1 MFKKFIKSSLFFHF
15 YVYIISPFVLKD
27 SFFMDSILD
36 FLVRQK
42 KFALV
47 FSFAFIAI
55 GILSVVGMQR
65 DQFPTVD
72 FEVLSVTTA
81 YPGASPEDVEKSVT
95 NIIEEELLSVSG
107 LKEIT
112 STSREG
118 ISSIIVTLEAD
129 LKDVTTVKNDVR
141 NAINRVKAFPEEVTD
156 LPRVIDFNVT
166 EFPVITINIDSTSG
180 NFNQAR
186 QITDELQ
193 VAISRIKGV
202 AQVDNP
208 SYLDSEI
215 QIKVNPDKLD
225 KYNISV
231 NEVISAISTRNARFT
246 VGGNNQESLEKNIVI
261 LSEFESID
269 DIKDVVIKS
278 SFDGPVIRL
287 GDIAEVFRG
296 QEEETSITRVN
307 GTKGFVLQVKKQ
319 PQADIIRTVKRI
331 RERVAEFQTNIPD
344 DINIFYTDDSSE
356 AVANRL
362 EIIIKNG
369 YIGLALVLVV
379 LGAFLSLRTAF
390 WVAVSIPVTLLG
402 TVFGLGL
409 TGNTINLI
417 SLSGFILVLGIV
429 VDDSII
435 IAESIHHY
443 KSKGGDL
450 YKNVVMGLKRVIMPV
465 VTTIISTMLVMS
477 SFFLMSGILGKFIYV
492 LPVVVIFALG
502 ISFLEITFAL
512 PAHLST
518 TKVEKQR
525 TWFIPVENFYNRF
538 MHYGLRW
545 RYLIVPLFIAL
556 LVYTSFFAFK
566 NIPFNLFPSRGAT
579 VMFANIEAPNGSSA
593 AYTEKIVIDVENL
606 IVSEIGEDLKS
617 YTSTIGSYFTN
628 RADIEIALTPTSD
641 RERAAEDMQEKLKVL
656 VEDVEGAEKIRIS
669 LLRPGPPQGAD
680 IEVTLVS
687 ENDAQRD
694 LAADRLEEI
703 LKSING
709 VDNINRN
716 DEIGKPRIETVLDFD
731 EMARLGVDYSAV
743 YRHLRTAFS
752 GSYVTDATIAGKDED
767 VRIYIGNGSNTE
779 NFIKN
784 TTIKNRQGNSIPMSQ
799 FSTLREIEGEPD
811 YNHLDGDR
819 SIKLTASIADGR
831 PRGRPSKVEQDQKLD
846 EGQSLNKKPE
856 EAPKVSRGPPPSKTI
871 ILAKALKE
879 LNASVDFP
887 QVSIIT
893 SGGAQESIESLQDF
907 LRAFVVAIVGIFL
920 LLAILFNSYSQPM
933 LVLAAVPFSLIG
945 VVWAFYFHGEPL
957 SFFALTGSLALM
969 GVIVNDSLVMVS
981 HLNYIKEKSAAL
993 EDKIVWIARG
1003 ARDRLRPVVLTTLT
1017 TMAGVLPLA
1026 YGIGGTDVFL
1036 QPMVLALGY
1045 GLIFGTFLTLILLPC
1060 MYLMNYDFIN
1070 MLGRI
1075 KTRFSRKKAAA

>member
-1 MFKKFIKSSLFFHF
+1 M
-15 YVYIISPFVLKD
+15 D
-27 SFFMDSILD
+27 SFLD

-47 FSFAFIAI
+47 FSLAFIAI
-55 GILSVVGMQR
+55 GVLSVVGMQR

-95 NIIEEELLSVSG
+95 NVIEEELLSVSG
-107 LKEIT
+107 IKEIT
-112 STSREG
+112 SSSREG

-129 LKDVTTVKNDVR
+129 LKDVTTTKNDVR
-141 NAINRVKAFPEEVTD
+141 NAVNRVKAFPEEVTD
-156 LPRVIDFNVT
+156 LPQVVDFNVT
-166 EFPVITINIDSTSG
+166 EFPVVTINIDSTSG
-180 NFNQAR
+180 NYNQAR
-186 QITDELQ
+186 QITDELE

-202 AQVDNP
+202 ASVDNP

-215 QIKVNPDKLD
+215 QIKVNPDKLA
-225 KYNISV
+225 KYEMSI
-231 NEVISAISTRNARFT
+231 NEVISAISSRNARFT
-246 VGGNNQESLEKNIVI
+246 VGDNNQESLEKNIVI

-269 DIKDVVIKS
+269 DIKNVVIKS

-287 GDIAEVFRG
+287 DDIAEVFRG

-319 PQADIIRTVKRI
+319 PQADIIRTVKRV
-331 RERVAEFQTNIPD
+331 RERVSELQKNFPD

-362 EIIIKNG
+362 DIIIKNG

-379 LGAFLSLRTAF
+379 LGVFLSIKTAF

-429 VDDSII
+429 VDDSIV

-443 KSKGGDL
+443 KSKEGNL

-477 SFFLMSGILGKFIYV
+477 SFFLMSGVLGKFIYV
-492 LPVVVIFALG
+492 LPVVVLFALA

-512 PAHLST
+512 PAHLAT
-518 TKVEKQR
+518 NKVEKQK
-525 TWFIPVENFYNRF
+525 TWFVPFENFYNRC
-538 MHYGLRW
+538 MVRILKW
-545 RYLIVPLFIAL
+545 RYLIVPLFIGL
-556 LVYTSFFAFK
+556 LVYSAMFAMK

-593 AYTEKIVIDVENL
+593 SYTEKIVIDVENL
-606 IVSEIGEDLKS
+606 IVNEIGEDLKS
-617 YTSTIGSYFTN
+617 YTSKIDAFFTN
-628 RADIEIALTPTSD
+628 KADIEIALTPTSD
-641 RERAAEDMQEKLKVL
+641 RERSAEDMQEKLKEL
-656 VEDVEGAEKIRIS
+656 VKNVQGAEEIRIS

-687 ENDAQRD
+687 ANDAQRV

-703 LKSING
+703 LNSIDG

-731 EMARLGVDYSAV
+731 EMARLGVDYQSV

-752 GSYVTDATIAGKDED
+752 GSYVTDATIAGKEED
-767 VRIYIGNGSNTE
+767 VRIYIGENDYTE
-779 NFIKN
+779 NFIQN
-784 TTIKNRQGNSIPMSQ
+784 TAVKNRQGNLIPMSQ

-819 SIKLTASIADGR
+819 SIKVTASIADGR
-831 PRGRPSKVEQDQKLD
+831 PRGRPTKAAESSNADDGETI
-846 EGQSLNKKPE
+846 N
-856 EAPKVSRGPPPSKTI
+856 VSSDDSDSSAAQPARRGPPPSKTI

-879 LNASVDFP
+879 LNAAVEYP
-887 QVSIIT
+887 QVSIVT
-893 SGGAQESIESLQDF
+893 AGGAQESIESLQDF
-907 LRAFVVAIVGIFL
+907 LRAFVVAIIGIFL

-945 VVWAFYFHGEPL
+945 VIWAFYFHGEPL

-981 HLNYIKEKSAAL
+981 HLNYLRDKSAKL
-993 EDKIVWIARG
+993 EDKTVWIARG
-1003 ARDRLRPVVLTTLT
+1003 SRDRLRAVVLTTLT

-1075 KTRFSRKKAAA
+1075 GAKFSRKKAPV

>member
-1 MFKKFIKSSLFFHF
+1 M
-15 YVYIISPFVLKD
+15 D
-27 SFFMDSILD
+27 SFLD

-47 FSFAFIAI
+47 FSLAFIAI
-55 GILSVVGMQR
+55 GVLSVVGMQR

-95 NIIEEELLSVSG
+95 NVIEEELLSVSG
-107 LKEIT
+107 IKEIT
-112 STSREG
+112 SSSREG

-129 LKDVTTVKNDVR
+129 LKDVTTTKNDVR
-141 NAINRVKAFPEEVTD
+141 NAVNRVKSFPEEVTD
-156 LPRVIDFNVT
+156 LPQVIDFNVT
-166 EFPVITINIDSTSG
+166 EFPVITLNIDSTSG

-202 AQVDNP
+202 ASVDNP

-215 QIKVNPDKLD
+215 QIKVDPDKLD
-225 KYNISV
+225 KYKMSI
-231 NEVISAISTRNARFT
+231 NEVISAISSRNARFT

-261 LSEFESID
+261 LSEFESLD
-269 DIKDVVIKS
+269 DIKNVVIKS

-287 GDIAEVFRG
+287 DDIAEVFRG
-296 QEEETSITRVN
+296 QEEEKSITRVN

-319 PQADIIRTVKRI
+319 PQADIIRTVKRV
-331 RERVAEFQTNIPD
+331 RARVEELQKNIPD

-362 EIIIKNG
+362 DIIIKNG

-379 LGAFLSLRTAF
+379 LGVFLSLKTAF

-429 VDDSII
+429 VDDSIV

-443 KSKGGDL
+443 KSKEGNL

-477 SFFLMSGILGKFIYV
+477 SFFLMSGVLGKFIYV
-492 LPVVVIFALG
+492 LPVVVLFALA

-512 PAHLST
+512 PAHLAT
-518 TKVEKQR
+518 NKIEKQK
-525 TWFIPVENFYNRF
+525 TWFVPFENVYNRF
-538 MHYGLRW
+538 MVHALKW
-545 RYLIVPLFIAL
+545 RYIIVPLFIAL
-556 LVYTSFFAFK
+556 LVYSAMFAMK

-593 AYTEKIVIDVENL
+593 SYTENIVIDVENI
-606 IVSEIGEDLKS
+606 IVNEIGEDLKS
-617 YTSTIGSYFTN
+617 YTSKIGEYFTN
-628 RADIEIALTPTSD
+628 KADIEIALTPTSD
-641 RERAAEDMQEKLKVL
+641 RERPAEDMAEKLKEL
-656 VEDVEGAEKIRIS
+656 VKNVEGAEEIKIS

-687 ENDAQRD
+687 DNDAQRA

-703 LKSING
+703 LKTIDG

-731 EMARLGVDYSAV
+731 EMARLGVDYQSV

-752 GSYVTDATIAGKDED
+752 GSYVTDATIAGKEED
-767 VRIYIGNGSNTE
+767 VRIYIGENDYTE

-784 TTIKNRQGNSIPMSQ
+784 TAVKNRQGNLIPMSQ

-819 SIKLTASIADGR
+819 SIKVTASIADAR
-831 PRGRPSKVEQDQKLD
+831 PRGRPNKADEPNNSDENQSFKVNPD
-846 EGQSLNKKPE
+846 ETELSEAKP
-856 EAPKVSRGPPPSKTI
+856 ARRGPPPSKTI

-879 LNASVDFP
+879 LNASVEYP

-893 SGGAQESIESLQDF
+893 AGGAQESIDSLQDF
-907 LRAFVVAIVGIFL
+907 LRAFVVAIIGIFL

-945 VVWAFYFHGEPL
+945 VIWAFYFHGEPL

-981 HLNYIKEKSAAL
+981 HLNYIRDKSAQL
-993 EDKIVWIARG
+993 EEKKVWIARG
-1003 ARDRLRPVVLTTLT
+1003 SRDRLRAVVLTTLT

-1075 KTRFSRKKAAA
+1075 RARFSRKKATA

>member
-1 MFKKFIKSSLFFHF
+1 M
-15 YVYIISPFVLKD
+15 D
-27 SFFMDSILD
+27 SFLD

-47 FSFAFIAI
+47 FSLAFIAI
-55 GILSVVGMQR
+55 GVLSIVGMQR

-95 NIIEEELLSVSG
+95 NVIEEELLSVSG
-107 LKEIT
+107 IKEIT
-112 STSREG
+112 SSSREG

-129 LKDVTTVKNDVR
+129 LKDVTTTKNDVR
-141 NAINRVKAFPEEVTD
+141 NAVNRVKSFPEEVTD
-156 LPRVIDFNVT
+156 LPQVIDFNVT

-180 NFNQAR
+180 DFNQAR

-202 AQVDNP
+202 ASVDNP

-225 KYNISV
+225 KYKMSI
-231 NEVISAISTRNARFT
+231 NEVISAISSRNARFT

-261 LSEFESID
+261 LSEFESLD
-269 DIKDVVIKS
+269 DIKNVVIKS

-287 GDIAEVFRG
+287 DDIAEVFRG
-296 QEEETSITRVN
+296 QEEEKSITRVN

-319 PQADIIRTVKRI
+319 PQADIIRTVKRV
-331 RERVAEFQTNIPD
+331 RARVEELQKNIPD

-379 LGAFLSLRTAF
+379 LGVFLSLKTAF

-429 VDDSII
+429 VDDSIV

-443 KSKGGDL
+443 KSKEGNL

-492 LPVVVIFALG
+492 LPIVVLFALA

-512 PAHLST
+512 PAHLAT
-518 TKVEKQR
+518 NKIEKQK
-525 TWFIPVENFYNRF
+525 TWFVPFENLYNRF
-538 MHYGLRW
+538 MVHALKW
-545 RYLIVPLFIAL
+545 RYIIVPLFIAL
-556 LVYTSFFAFK
+556 LVYSAMFAMK

-593 AYTEKIVIDVENL
+593 SYTENIVIDVENI
-606 IVSEIGEDLKS
+606 IVNEIGEDLKS
-617 YTSTIGSYFTN
+617 YTSKIGEYFTN

-641 RERAAEDMQEKLKVL
+641 RERPAEDMAEKLKEL
-656 VEDVEGAEKIRIS
+656 VKNVEGAEEIKIS

-687 ENDAQRD
+687 DNDAQRA

-703 LKSING
+703 LRTIDG

-731 EMARLGVDYSAV
+731 EMARLGVDYQSV

-752 GSYVTDATIAGKDED
+752 GSYVTDATIAGKEED
-767 VRIYIGNGSNTE
+767 VRIYIGENDYTE

-784 TTIKNRQGNSIPMSQ
+784 TAVKNRQGNLIPMSQ

-819 SIKLTASIADGR
+819 SIKITASIADAR
-831 PRGRPSKVEQDQKLD
+831 PRGRPTKAD
-846 EGQSLNKKPE
+846 EPNNSDENQSFNANPDETELSEAKP
-856 EAPKVSRGPPPSKTI
+856 ARRGPPPSKTI

-879 LNASVDFP
+879 LNASVEYP

-893 SGGAQESIESLQDF
+893 AGGAQESIDSLQDF
-907 LRAFVVAIVGIFL
+907 LRAFVVAIIGIFL

-945 VVWAFYFHGEPL
+945 VIWAFYFHGEPL

-981 HLNYIKEKSAAL
+981 HLNYIRDKSAQL
-993 EDKIVWIARG
+993 EEKKVWIARG
-1003 ARDRLRPVVLTTLT
+1003 SRDRLRAVVLTTLT

-1075 KTRFSRKKAAA
+1075 RARFSRKKATA

>member
-1 MFKKFIKSSLFFHF
+1 
-15 YVYIISPFVLKD
+15 
-27 SFFMDSILD
+27 MDSILD

-47 FSFAFIAI
+47 FSLAFIAI
-55 GILSVVGMQR
+55 GVLSVIGMQR
-65 DQFPTVD
+65 DQFPAVD
-72 FEVLSVTTA
+72 FEILAVTTA

-95 NIIEEELLSVSG
+95 NVIEKELLSVSG
-107 LKEIT
+107 IKEIT

-141 NAINRVKAFPEEVTD
+141 NAVNRVKSFPEEVAD
-156 LPRVIDFNVT
+156 LPQVLDFNIT
-166 EFPVITINIDSTSG
+166 EFPIITINIDGANSDYAL
-180 NFNQAR
+180 AR
-186 QITDELQ
+186 QITDDLETALLK
-193 VAISRIKGV
+193 IKGV
-202 AQVDNP
+202 ASIDKNG
-208 SYLDSEI
+208 YLESEI
-215 QIKVNPDKLD
+215 QIKVDPIKLD

-261 LSEFESID
+261 LSEFQSID
-269 DIKDVVIKS
+269 EIKDVVIKS

-287 GDIAEVFRG
+287 DDIANVFRG
-296 QEEETSITRVN
+296 EEEETSITRVN

-319 PQADIIRTVKRI
+319 DQADIIRTVKRV
-331 RERVAEFQTNIPD
+331 RERVSELQENYPDNID
-344 DINIFYTDDSSE
+344 IFYTDDSSE
-356 AVANRL
+356 AVENRL
-362 EIIIKNG
+362 NIIIKNG

-379 LGAFLSLRTAF
+379 LGAFLSLKTAF

-477 SFFLMSGILGKFIYV
+477 SFFLMSGILGKFIYI

-518 TKVEKQR
+518 NKVEKQR

-538 MHYGLRW
+538 MHYALRW

-579 VMFANIEAPNGSSA
+579 VIFANIEAPNGSSA
-593 AYTEKIVIDVENL
+593 AYTENIVIDVENI
-606 IVSEIGEDLKS
+606 IVNEIGEDLDS
-617 YTSTIGSYFTN
+617 FTSTIGSYFTN
-628 RADIEIALTPTSD
+628 VANIEIALTPTSD
-641 RERAAEDMQEKLKVL
+641 RERTAEDMEEKLKAL
-656 VEDVEGAEKIRIS
+656 VENVEGAEKINIS
-669 LLRPGPPQGAD
+669 LLRPGPPQGED
-680 IEVTLVS
+680 IEITLVA
-687 ENDAQRD
+687 ENDAQRN
-694 LAADRLEEI
+694 LAADRVEEI
-703 LKSING
+703 LKSIDG

-731 EMARLGVDYSAV
+731 EMARLGVDYQSV

-752 GSYVTDATIAGKDED
+752 GTYVTDVTIAGKEED
-767 VRIYIGNGSNTE
+767 VRIYIGSEDYTE

-784 TTIKNRQGNSIPMSQ
+784 TTVKNRQGNSIPMSQ

-811 YNHLDGDR
+811 YNHFDGDR

-831 PRGRPSKVEQDQKLD
+831 PT
-846 EGQSLNKKPE
+846 KKPSGVDQDLNF
-856 EAPKVSRGPPPSKTI
+856 AGDQSMKRGPPPSKTA
-871 ILAKALKE
+871 ILAMTLKE
-879 LNASVDFP
+879 LNAPVEFP

-907 LRAFVVAIVGIFL
+907 LRAFVVAIIGIFL

-1003 ARDRLRPVVLTTLT
+1003 SRDRLRAVVLTTLT

-1045 GLIFGTFLTLILLPC
+1045 GLIFGTVLTLILLPC

-1075 KTRFSRKKAAA
+1075 KTKFSRKKAVV

>member
-1 MFKKFIKSSLFFHF
+1 
-15 YVYIISPFVLKD
+15 
-27 SFFMDSILD
+27 
-36 FLVRQK
+36 
-42 KFALV
+42 
-47 FSFAFIAI
+47 
-55 GILSVVGMQR
+55 MQR

-95 NIIEEELLSVSG
+95 NVIEEELLSVSG

-141 NAINRVKAFPEEVTD
+141 NAINRVKAFPEEVTE

-231 NEVISAISTRNARFT
+231 NEVISTISTRNARFT

-331 RERVAEFQTNIPD
+331 RERVAELQKNIPD

-379 LGAFLSLRTAF
+379 LGAFLSIRTAF

-525 TWFIPVENFYNRF
+525 TWFIPVENIYNRF
-538 MHYGLRW
+538 MHYSLRW
-545 RYLIVPLFIAL
+545 RYLIVPIFIAL

-641 RERAAEDMQEKLKVL
+641 RERAAEDMEEKLKAL

-687 ENDAQRD
+687 ENDAQRV

-703 LKSING
+703 LKSIDG

-731 EMARLGVDYSAV
+731 EMARLGVDYQSV

-799 FSTLREIEGEPD
+799 FSKLREIEGEPD

-831 PRGRPSKVEQDQKLD
+831 PKNKPTTGTRGQNFDGDQSFKMTSD
-846 EGQSLNKKPE
+846 GDQSMKRGP
-856 EAPKVSRGPPPSKTI
+856 PRGPPPSKTA
-871 ILAKALKE
+871 ILARVLKE
-879 LNASVDFP
+879 LNAPVDFP

-981 HLNYIKEKSAAL
+981 HLNYIKKKSAQL
-993 EDKIVWIARG
+993 EDKIIWIAKG
-1003 ARDRLRPVVLTTLT
+1003 SRDRLRAVVLTTLT

-1075 KTRFSRKKAAA
+1075 KTKFSRKRTAV

>member
-1 MFKKFIKSSLFFHF
+1 M
-15 YVYIISPFVLKD
+15 D
-27 SFFMDSILD
+27 SFLD

-47 FSFAFIAI
+47 FSLAFIAI
-55 GILSVVGMQR
+55 GVLSVLGMQR

-72 FEVLSVTTA
+72 FEVLSVTTS

-95 NIIEEELLSVSG
+95 NVIEEELLSVSG
-107 LKEIT
+107 IKEIT
-112 STSREG
+112 SSSREG

-141 NAINRVKAFPEEVTD
+141 NAVNRVKAFPEEVTD
-156 LPRVIDFNVT
+156 LPQVIDFNVT
-166 EFPVITINIDSTSG
+166 EFPVVTLNVDSTSG

-202 AQVDNP
+202 ASVDNP

-225 KYNISV
+225 KYKMSI
-231 NEVISAISTRNARFT
+231 NEVISAISSRNARFT

-319 PQADIIRTVKRI
+319 PQADIIRTVKRV
-331 RERVAEFQTNIPD
+331 RERVAELKKNIPD

-356 AVANRL
+356 AVSNRL
-362 EIIIKNG
+362 DIIIKNG

-379 LGAFLSLRTAF
+379 LGVFLSLKTAF

-429 VDDSII
+429 VDDSIV

-443 KSKGGDL
+443 KSKEGNL

-492 LPVVVIFALG
+492 LPVVVLFALT

-512 PAHLST
+512 PAHLAT
-518 TKVEKQR
+518 NKVEKQKR
-525 TWFIPVENFYNRF
+525 WFVPVENFYNKCMVRI
-538 MHYGLRW
+538 LKW
-545 RYLIVPLFIAL
+545 RYLIVPLFIGL
-556 LVYTSFFAFK
+556 LVYSAMFAMK

-593 AYTEKIVIDVENL
+593 SYTENIVIDIENL
-606 IVSEIGEDLKS
+606 IVSEIGDDLKS

-641 RERAAEDMQEKLKVL
+641 RERPAEDMQEKLKEL
-656 VEDVEGAEKIRIS
+656 VKNVEGAEEIRIS

-687 ENDAQRD
+687 ESDSQRA

-703 LKSING
+703 LNSIDG

-731 EMARLGVDYSAV
+731 EMARLGVDYQSV

-752 GSYVTDATIAGKDED
+752 GSYVTDATIAGKEED
-767 VRIYIGNGSNTE
+767 VRIYIGENDYTE

-784 TTIKNRQGNSIPMSQ
+784 TAVKNRQGNLIPMSQ

-819 SIKLTASIADGR
+819 SIKVTASIADGR
-831 PRGRPSKVEQDQKLD
+831 PRGRSTKVD
-846 EGQSLNKKPE
+846 ETINTDDNQSLNVKSDEAQLNEAKP
-856 EAPKVSRGPPPSKTI
+856 ARRGPPPSKTT

-879 LNASVDFP
+879 LNASVEYP

-893 SGGAQESIESLQDF
+893 AGGAQESIDSLQDF

-945 VVWAFYFHGEPL
+945 VIWAFYFHGEPL

-981 HLNYIKEKSAAL
+981 HLNYIRDKSAQL
-993 EDKIVWIARG
+993 EDKKVWIARG
-1003 ARDRLRPVVLTTLT
+1003 SRDRLRAVVLTTLT

-1075 KTRFSRKKAAA
+1075 RVRFSRKKSPA

>member
-1 MFKKFIKSSLFFHF
+1 
-15 YVYIISPFVLKD
+15 
-27 SFFMDSILD
+27 MDSILD

-47 FSFAFIAI
+47 FSLAFIAI
-55 GILSVVGMQR
+55 GVLSVVGMQR
-65 DQFPTVD
+65 DQFPAVD
-72 FEVLSVTTA
+72 FEILAVTTA

-95 NIIEEELLSVSG
+95 NVIEKELLSVSG
-107 LKEIT
+107 IKEIT

-141 NAINRVKAFPEEVTD
+141 NAVNRVKSFPEEVAD
-156 LPRVIDFNVT
+156 LPQVLDFNIT
-166 EFPVITINIDSTSG
+166 EFPIITINIDGANSDYAL
-180 NFNQAR
+180 AR
-186 QITDELQ
+186 QITDDLETALLK
-193 VAISRIKGV
+193 IKGV
-202 AQVDNP
+202 ASIDKNG
-208 SYLDSEI
+208 YLKSEI
-215 QIKVNPDKLD
+215 QIKVDPIKLD

-261 LSEFESID
+261 LSEFQSID
-269 DIKDVVIKS
+269 EIKDVVIKS

-287 GDIAEVFRG
+287 DDIANVFRG
-296 QEEETSITRVN
+296 EEEETSITRVN
-307 GTKGFVLQVKKQ
+307 GTKGFVLQIKKQ
-319 PQADIIRTVKRI
+319 DQADIIRTVKRV
-331 RERVAEFQTNIPD
+331 RERVSELQGNYPDNID
-344 DINIFYTDDSSE
+344 IFYTDDSSE
-356 AVANRL
+356 AVENRL
-362 EIIIKNG
+362 NIIIKNG

-379 LGAFLSLRTAF
+379 LGAFLSLKTAF

-477 SFFLMSGILGKFIYV
+477 SFFLMSGILGKFIYI

-518 TKVEKQR
+518 NKVEKQR

-538 MHYGLRW
+538 MRYALRW

-579 VMFANIEAPNGSSA
+579 VIFANIEAPNGSSA
-593 AYTEKIVIDVENL
+593 AYTENIVIDVENI
-606 IVSEIGEDLKS
+606 IVNEIGEDLDS
-617 YTSTIGSYFTN
+617 FTSTIGSYFTN
-628 RADIEIALTPTSD
+628 VANIEIALTPTSD
-641 RERAAEDMQEKLKVL
+641 RERTAEDMEEKLKAL
-656 VEDVEGAEKIRIS
+656 VENVEGAEKINIS
-669 LLRPGPPQGAD
+669 LLRPGPPQGED
-680 IEVTLVS
+680 IEITLVA
-687 ENDAQRD
+687 ENDAQRN
-694 LAADRLEEI
+694 LAADRVEEI
-703 LKSING
+703 LKSIDG

-731 EMARLGVDYSAV
+731 EMARLGVDYQSV

-784 TTIKNRQGNSIPMSQ
+784 TTVKNRQGNSIPMSQ

-811 YNHLDGDR
+811 YNHFDGDR

-831 PRGRPSKVEQDQKLD
+831 PT
-846 EGQSLNKKPE
+846 KKPSGVDQNQNF
-856 EAPKVSRGPPPSKTI
+856 AGDQSMKRGPPPSKTA
-871 ILAKALKE
+871 ILAMALKE
-879 LNASVDFP
+879 LNAPVDFP

-907 LRAFVVAIVGIFL
+907 LRAFVVAIIGIFL

-1003 ARDRLRPVVLTTLT
+1003 SRDRLRAVVLTTLT

-1075 KTRFSRKKAAA
+1075 KTKFSRKKAVV

>member
-1 MFKKFIKSSLFFHF
+1 M
-15 YVYIISPFVLKD
+15 D
-27 SFFMDSILD
+27 SFLD

-47 FSFAFIAI
+47 FSLAFIAI
-55 GILSVVGMQR
+55 GVLSVLGMQR

-72 FEVLSVTTA
+72 FEVLSVTTS

-95 NIIEEELLSVSG
+95 NVIEEELLSVSG
-107 LKEIT
+107 IKEIT
-112 STSREG
+112 SSSREG

-141 NAINRVKAFPEEVTD
+141 NAVNRVKAFPEEVTD
-156 LPRVIDFNVT
+156 LPQVIDFNVT
-166 EFPVITINIDSTSG
+166 EFPVVTLNVDSTSG

-202 AQVDNP
+202 ASVDNP

-225 KYNISV
+225 KYKMSI
-231 NEVISAISTRNARFT
+231 NEVISAISSRNARFT

-287 GDIAEVFRG
+287 DDIAEVFRG

-319 PQADIIRTVKRI
+319 PQADIIRTVKRV
-331 RERVAEFQTNIPD
+331 RDRVAELKKNIPD

-356 AVANRL
+356 AVSNRL
-362 EIIIKNG
+362 DIIIKNG

-379 LGAFLSLRTAF
+379 LGVFLSLKTAF

-429 VDDSII
+429 VDDSIV

-443 KSKGGDL
+443 KSKEGNL

-492 LPVVVIFALG
+492 LPVVVLFALT

-512 PAHLST
+512 PAHLAT
-518 TKVEKQR
+518 NKVEKQKR
-525 TWFIPVENFYNRF
+525 WFVPVENFYNKCMVRI
-538 MHYGLRW
+538 LKW
-545 RYLIVPLFIAL
+545 RYLIVPLFIGL
-556 LVYTSFFAFK
+556 LVYSAMFAMK

-593 AYTEKIVIDVENL
+593 SYTENIVIDIENL
-606 IVSEIGEDLKS
+606 IVSEIGDDLKS

-641 RERAAEDMQEKLKVL
+641 RERPAEDMQEKLKEL
-656 VEDVEGAEKIRIS
+656 VKNVEGAEEIRIS

-687 ENDAQRD
+687 ESDSQRA

-703 LKSING
+703 LNSIDG

-731 EMARLGVDYSAV
+731 EMARLGVDYQSV

-752 GSYVTDATIAGKDED
+752 GSYVTDATIAGKEED
-767 VRIYIGNGSNTE
+767 VRIYIGENDYTE

-784 TTIKNRQGNSIPMSQ
+784 TAVKNRQGNLIPMSQ

-819 SIKLTASIADGR
+819 SIKVTASIADGR
-831 PRGRPSKVEQDQKLD
+831 PRGRSTKVD
-846 EGQSLNKKPE
+846 ETINTDDNQSLNVKSDEAQLNEAKP
-856 EAPKVSRGPPPSKTI
+856 ARRGPPPSKTT

-879 LNASVDFP
+879 LNASVEYP

-893 SGGAQESIESLQDF
+893 AGGAQESIDSLQDF
-907 LRAFVVAIVGIFL
+907 LRAFVVAIIGIFL

-945 VVWAFYFHGEPL
+945 VIWAFYFHGEPL

-981 HLNYIKEKSAAL
+981 HLNYIRDKSAQL
-993 EDKIVWIARG
+993 EDKKVWIARG
-1003 ARDRLRPVVLTTLT
+1003 SRDRLRAVVLTTLT

-1075 KTRFSRKKAAA
+1075 RARFSRKKSPA

>member
-1 MFKKFIKSSLFFHF
+1 M
-15 YVYIISPFVLKD
+15 D
-27 SFFMDSILD
+27 SFLD

-47 FSFAFIAI
+47 FSLAFIAI
-55 GILSVVGMQR
+55 GVLSVLGMQR

-72 FEVLSVTTA
+72 FEVLSVTTS

-107 LKEIT
+107 IKEIT
-112 STSREG
+112 SSSREG

-129 LKDVTTVKNDVR
+129 LKVVTTVKNDVR
-141 NAINRVKAFPEEVTD
+141 NAVNRVKAFPEEVTD
-156 LPRVIDFNVT
+156 LPQVIDFNVT
-166 EFPVITINIDSTSG
+166 EFPVVTLNVDSTSG

-202 AQVDNP
+202 ASVDNP

-215 QIKVNPDKLD
+215 QIKVNPDKLN
-225 KYNISV
+225 KYKMSI
-231 NEVISAISTRNARFT
+231 NEVISAISSRNARFT

-319 PQADIIRTVKRI
+319 PQADIIRTVKRV
-331 RERVAEFQTNIPD
+331 RDRVAELKKNIPD

-356 AVANRL
+356 AVSNRL
-362 EIIIKNG
+362 DIIIKNG

-379 LGAFLSLRTAF
+379 LGVFLSLKTAF

-429 VDDSII
+429 VDDSIV

-443 KSKGGDL
+443 KSKEGNL

-492 LPVVVIFALG
+492 LPVVVLFALA

-512 PAHLST
+512 PAHLAT
-518 TKVEKQR
+518 NKVEKQKR
-525 TWFIPVENFYNRF
+525 WFVPVENFYNKCMVRI
-538 MHYGLRW
+538 LKW
-545 RYLIVPLFIAL
+545 RYLIVPLFIGL
-556 LVYTSFFAFK
+556 LVYSAMFAMK

-593 AYTEKIVIDVENL
+593 SYTENIVIDIENL
-606 IVSEIGEDLKS
+606 IVSEIGDDLKS

-641 RERAAEDMQEKLKVL
+641 RERPAEDMQEKLKEL
-656 VEDVEGAEKIRIS
+656 VKNVEGAEEIRIS

-687 ENDAQRD
+687 ESDSQRA

-703 LKSING
+703 LNSIDG

-731 EMARLGVDYSAV
+731 EMARLGVDYQSV

-752 GSYVTDATIAGKDED
+752 GSYVTDATIAGKEED
-767 VRIYIGNGSNTE
+767 VRIYIGEKDYTE

-784 TTIKNRQGNSIPMSQ
+784 TAVKNRQGNLIPMSQ

-819 SIKLTASIADGR
+819 SIKVTASIADGR
-831 PRGRPSKVEQDQKLD
+831 PRGRPTKVD
-846 EGQSLNKKPE
+846 EIINTDDNQSLNVKSD
-856 EAPKVSRGPPPSKTI
+856 EAQLNEAEPARRGPPPSKTT

-879 LNASVDFP
+879 LNASVEYP

-893 SGGAQESIESLQDF
+893 AGGAQESIDSLQDF

-945 VVWAFYFHGEPL
+945 VIWAFYFHGEPL

-981 HLNYIKEKSAAL
+981 HLNYIRDKSAQL
-993 EDKIVWIARG
+993 EDKKVWIARG
-1003 ARDRLRPVVLTTLT
+1003 SRDRLRAVVLTTLT

-1075 KTRFSRKKAAA
+1075 RVRFSRKKSPA

>member
-1 MFKKFIKSSLFFHF
+1 
-15 YVYIISPFVLKD
+15 
-27 SFFMDSILD
+27 MDSILD

-47 FSFAFIAI
+47 FSLAFIAI
-55 GILSVVGMQR
+55 GVLSVVGMQR
-65 DQFPTVD
+65 DQFPAVD
-72 FEVLSVTTA
+72 FEILAVTTA

-95 NIIEEELLSVSG
+95 NVIENELLSVSG
-107 LKEIT
+107 IKEIT

-141 NAINRVKAFPEEVTD
+141 NAVNRVKSFPEEVAD
-156 LPRVIDFNVT
+156 LPQVLDFNIT
-166 EFPVITINIDSTSG
+166 EFPIITINIDGANSDYAL
-180 NFNQAR
+180 AR
-186 QITDELQ
+186 QITDDLETALLK
-193 VAISRIKGV
+193 IKGV
-202 AQVDNP
+202 ASIDKNG
-208 SYLDSEI
+208 YLKSEI
-215 QIKVNPDKLD
+215 QIKVDPIKLD

-261 LSEFESID
+261 LSEFQSID
-269 DIKDVVIKS
+269 EIKDVVIKS

-287 GDIAEVFRG
+287 DDIANVFRG
-296 QEEETSITRVN
+296 EEEETSITRVN

-319 PQADIIRTVKRI
+319 DQADIIRTVKRV
-331 RERVAEFQTNIPD
+331 RERVSELQENYPDNID
-344 DINIFYTDDSSE
+344 IFYTDDSSE
-356 AVANRL
+356 AVENRL
-362 EIIIKNG
+362 NIIIKNG

-379 LGAFLSLRTAF
+379 LGAFLSLKTAF

-477 SFFLMSGILGKFIYV
+477 SFFLMSGILGKFIYI

-518 TKVEKQR
+518 NKVEKQR

-538 MHYGLRW
+538 MRYALRW

-579 VMFANIEAPNGSSA
+579 VIFANIEAPNGSSA
-593 AYTEKIVIDVENL
+593 AYTENIVIDVENI
-606 IVSEIGEDLKS
+606 IVNEIGEDLDS
-617 YTSTIGSYFTN
+617 FTSTIGSYFTN
-628 RADIEIALTPTSD
+628 VANIEIALTPTSD
-641 RERAAEDMQEKLKVL
+641 RERTAEDMEEKLKAL
-656 VEDVEGAEKIRIS
+656 VENVEGAEKINIS
-669 LLRPGPPQGAD
+669 LLRPGPPQGED
-680 IEVTLVS
+680 IEITLVA
-687 ENDAQRD
+687 ENDAQRN
-694 LAADRLEEI
+694 LAADRVEEI
-703 LKSING
+703 LKSIDG

-731 EMARLGVDYSAV
+731 EMARLGVDYQSV

-752 GSYVTDATIAGKDED
+752 GSYVTDVTIAGKEED
-767 VRIYIGNGSNTE
+767 VRIYIGSEDYTE

-784 TTIKNRQGNSIPMSQ
+784 TTVKNRQGNSIPMSQ

-811 YNHLDGDR
+811 YNHFDGDR

-831 PRGRPSKVEQDQKLD
+831 PT
-846 EGQSLNKKPE
+846 KKPSGVDQNQNF
-856 EAPKVSRGPPPSKTI
+856 AGDQSMKRGPPPSKTA
-871 ILAKALKE
+871 ILAMALKE
-879 LNASVDFP
+879 LNAPVDFP

-907 LRAFVVAIVGIFL
+907 LRAFVVAIIGIFL

-1003 ARDRLRPVVLTTLT
+1003 SRDRLRAVVLTTLT

-1045 GLIFGTFLTLILLPC
+1045 GLIFGTVLTLILLPC

-1075 KTRFSRKKAAA
+1075 KTKFSRKKAVV

>member
-1 MFKKFIKSSLFFHF
+1 
-15 YVYIISPFVLKD
+15 
-27 SFFMDSILD
+27 MDSILD

-47 FSFAFIAI
+47 FSLAFIAI
-55 GILSVVGMQR
+55 GVLSVVGMQR

-72 FEVLSVTTA
+72 FEVLSITTA

-107 LKEIT
+107 IKEIT

-156 LPRVIDFNVT
+156 LPQVVDFNIT
-166 EFPVITINIDSTSG
+166 EFPIITINIDGANSDYAL
-180 NFNQAR
+180 AR
-186 QITDELQ
+186 QITDDLETALLK
-193 VAISRIKGV
+193 IKGV
-202 AQVDNP
+202 ASIDKNG
-208 SYLDSEI
+208 YLKSEI
-215 QIKVNPDKLD
+215 QIKVDPIKLD
-225 KYNISV
+225 KYNISI

-261 LSEFESID
+261 LSEFQSID
-269 DIKDVVIKS
+269 EIKDVVIKS

-287 GDIAEVFRG
+287 DDIANVFRG
-296 QEEETSITRVN
+296 EEEETSITRVN
-307 GTKGFVLQVKKQ
+307 GTKGFVLQIKKQ
-319 PQADIIRTVKRI
+319 DQADIIRTVKRV
-331 RERVAEFQTNIPD
+331 RERVSELQENYPDNID
-344 DINIFYTDDSSE
+344 IFYTDDSSE
-356 AVANRL
+356 AVENRL
-362 EIIIKNG
+362 NIIIKNG

-379 LGAFLSLRTAF
+379 LGAFLSLKTAF

-477 SFFLMSGILGKFIYV
+477 SFFLMSGILGKFIYI

-518 TKVEKQR
+518 NKVEKQR

-538 MHYGLRW
+538 MRYALRW

-579 VMFANIEAPNGSSA
+579 VIFANIEAPNGSSA
-593 AYTEKIVIDVENL
+593 AYTENIVIDVENI
-606 IVSEIGEDLKS
+606 IVNEIGEDLDS
-617 YTSTIGSYFTN
+617 FTSTIGSYFTN
-628 RADIEIALTPTSD
+628 VANIEIALTPTSD
-641 RERAAEDMQEKLKVL
+641 RERTAEDMEEKLKAL
-656 VEDVEGAEKIRIS
+656 VENVEGAEKINIS
-669 LLRPGPPQGAD
+669 LLRPGPPQGED
-680 IEVTLVS
+680 IEITLVA
-687 ENDAQRD
+687 ENDAQRNI
-694 LAADRLEEI
+694 AADRVEEI
-703 LKSING
+703 LKSIDG

-731 EMARLGVDYSAV
+731 EMARLGVDYQSV

-752 GSYVTDATIAGKDED
+752 GSYVTDVTIAGKEED
-767 VRIYIGNGSNTE
+767 VRIYIGSEDYTE
-779 NFIKN
+779 NFIRN
-784 TTIKNRQGNSIPMSQ
+784 TTVKNRQGNSIPMSQ
-799 FSTLREIEGEPD
+799 FSTLREIEG
-811 YNHLDGDR
+811 
-819 SIKLTASIADGR
+819 
-831 PRGRPSKVEQDQKLD
+831 
-846 EGQSLNKKPE
+846 
-856 EAPKVSRGPPPSKTI
+856 
-871 ILAKALKE
+871 
-879 LNASVDFP
+879 
-887 QVSIIT
+887 
-893 SGGAQESIESLQDF
+893 
-907 LRAFVVAIVGIFL
+907 
-920 LLAILFNSYSQPM
+920 
-933 LVLAAVPFSLIG
+933 
-945 VVWAFYFHGEPL
+945 
-957 SFFALTGSLALM
+957 
-969 GVIVNDSLVMVS
+969 
-981 HLNYIKEKSAAL
+981 
-993 EDKIVWIARG
+993 
-1003 ARDRLRPVVLTTLT
+1003 
-1017 TMAGVLPLA
+1017 
-1026 YGIGGTDVFL
+1026 
-1036 QPMVLALGY
+1036 
-1045 GLIFGTFLTLILLPC
+1045 
-1060 MYLMNYDFIN
+1060 
-1070 MLGRI
+1070 
-1075 KTRFSRKKAAA
+1075 

>member
-1 MFKKFIKSSLFFHF
+1 M
-15 YVYIISPFVLKD
+15 D
-27 SFFMDSILD
+27 SFLD

-47 FSFAFIAI
+47 FSLAFIAI
-55 GILSVVGMQR
+55 GVLSVVGMQR

-72 FEVLSVTTA
+72 FEVLSVTTS

-107 LKEIT
+107 IKEIT
-112 STSREG
+112 SSSREG

-129 LKDVTTVKNDVR
+129 LKVVTTVKNDVR
-141 NAINRVKAFPEEVTD
+141 NAVNRVKAFPEEVTD
-156 LPRVIDFNVT
+156 LPQVIDFNVT
-166 EFPVITINIDSTSG
+166 EFPVVTLNVDSTSG

-202 AQVDNP
+202 ASVDNP

-215 QIKVNPDKLD
+215 QIKVNPDKLN
-225 KYNISV
+225 KYKMSI
-231 NEVISAISTRNARFT
+231 NEVISAISSRNARFT

-319 PQADIIRTVKRI
+319 PQADIIRTVKRV
-331 RERVAEFQTNIPD
+331 RDRVAELKKNIPD

-356 AVANRL
+356 AVSNRL
-362 EIIIKNG
+362 DIIIKNG

-379 LGAFLSLRTAF
+379 LGVFLSLKTAF

-429 VDDSII
+429 VDDSIV

-443 KSKGGDL
+443 KSKEGNL

-492 LPVVVIFALG
+492 LPVVVLFALA

-512 PAHLST
+512 PAHLAT
-518 TKVEKQR
+518 NKVEKQKR
-525 TWFIPVENFYNRF
+525 WFVPVENFYNKCMVRI
-538 MHYGLRW
+538 LKW
-545 RYLIVPLFIAL
+545 RYLIVPLFIGL
-556 LVYTSFFAFK
+556 LVYSAMFAMK

-593 AYTEKIVIDVENL
+593 SYTENIVIDIENL
-606 IVSEIGEDLKS
+606 IVSEIGDDLKS

-641 RERAAEDMQEKLKVL
+641 RERPAEDMQEKLKEL
-656 VEDVEGAEKIRIS
+656 VKNVEGAEEIRIS

-687 ENDAQRD
+687 ESDAQRA

-703 LKSING
+703 LNSIDG

-731 EMARLGVDYSAV
+731 EMARLGVDYQSV

-752 GSYVTDATIAGKDED
+752 GSYVTDATIAGKEED
-767 VRIYIGNGSNTE
+767 VRIYIGEKDYTE

-784 TTIKNRQGNSIPMSQ
+784 TAVKNRQGNLIPMSQ

-819 SIKLTASIADGR
+819 SIKVTASIADGR
-831 PRGRPSKVEQDQKLD
+831 PRGRPTKVD
-846 EGQSLNKKPE
+846 EIINTDDNQSLNVKSD
-856 EAPKVSRGPPPSKTI
+856 EAQLNEAEPARRGPPPSKTT

-879 LNASVDFP
+879 LNASVEYP

-893 SGGAQESIESLQDF
+893 AGGAQESIDSLQDF

-945 VVWAFYFHGEPL
+945 VIWAFYFHGEPL

-981 HLNYIKEKSAAL
+981 HLNYIRDKSAQL
-993 EDKIVWIARG
+993 EDKKVWIARG
-1003 ARDRLRPVVLTTLT
+1003 SRDRLRAVVLTTLT

-1075 KTRFSRKKAAA
+1075 RVRFSRKKSPA

>member
-1 MFKKFIKSSLFFHF
+1 
-15 YVYIISPFVLKD
+15 
-27 SFFMDSILD
+27 MDAFLD

-47 FSFAFIAI
+47 FSLAFIAI
-55 GILSVVGMQR
+55 GVLSVVGMQR

-81 YPGASPEDVEKSVT
+81 YPGASPEDVEKSIT
-95 NIIEEELLSVSG
+95 NVIEEELLSVSG
-107 LKEIT
+107 IKEIT
-112 STSREG
+112 SSSREG

-129 LKDVTTVKNDVR
+129 LKDVTTTKNDVR
-141 NAINRVKAFPEEVTD
+141 NAVNRVKAFPEEVTD
-156 LPRVIDFNVT
+156 LPQVVDFNVT
-166 EFPVITINIDSTSG
+166 EFPVVTINIDSTSG

-186 QITDELQ
+186 QITDELE

-202 AQVDNP
+202 ASVDNP

-215 QIKVNPDKLD
+215 QIKVNPDKLV
-225 KYNISV
+225 KYEMSI
-231 NEVISAISTRNARFT
+231 NEVISAISSRNARFT
-246 VGGNNQESLEKNIVI
+246 VGDNNQESLEKNIVI
-261 LSEFESID
+261 LSEFESIE
-269 DIKDVVIKS
+269 DIKNVVIKS

-287 GDIAEVFRG
+287 NDIAEVFRG

-319 PQADIIRTVKRI
+319 PQADIIRTVKRV
-331 RERVAEFQTNIPD
+331 RERVAELQKNIPD

-362 EIIIKNG
+362 DIIIKNG

-379 LGAFLSLRTAF
+379 LGVFLSLKTAF

-429 VDDSII
+429 VDDSIV

-443 KSKGGDL
+443 KSKEGNL

-477 SFFLMSGILGKFIYV
+477 SFFLMSGVLGKFIYV
-492 LPVVVIFALG
+492 LPVVVLFALA

-512 PAHLST
+512 PAHLAT
-518 TKVEKQR
+518 KKVEKQK
-525 TWFIPVENFYNRF
+525 TWFVPFENLYNR
-538 MHYGLRW
+538 MMVRILKW

-556 LVYTSFFAFK
+556 LVYSAMFAMK

-593 AYTEKIVIDVENL
+593 SYTEKIVIDVENL
-606 IVSEIGEDLKS
+606 IVNEIGEDLKS
-617 YTSTIGSYFTN
+617 YTSKIDAFFTN
-628 RADIEIALTPTSD
+628 KADIEIALTPTSD
-641 RERAAEDMQEKLKVL
+641 RERAAEDMQEKLKEL
-656 VEDVEGAEKIRIS
+656 VKNVEGAEEIRIS

-687 ENDAQRD
+687 ANDAQRV

-731 EMARLGVDYSAV
+731 EMARLGVDYQSV

-752 GSYVTDATIAGKDED
+752 GSYVTDATIAGKEED
-767 VRIYIGNGSNTE
+767 VRIYIGENDYTE
-779 NFIKN
+779 NFIQN
-784 TTIKNRQGNSIPMSQ
+784 TAVKNRQGNLIPMSQ

-819 SIKLTASIADGR
+819 SIKVTASIADGR
-831 PRGRPSKVEQDQKLD
+831 PRGRPSKVDESSQNADSDSLD
-846 EGQSLNKKPE
+846 VSPDESDLSAAQPE
-856 EAPKVSRGPPPSKTI
+856 RRGPPPSKTI
-871 ILAKALKE
+871 ILAQALKE
-879 LNASVDFP
+879 LNASVEYP
-887 QVSIIT
+887 QVSIVT

-907 LRAFVVAIVGIFL
+907 LRAFVVAIIGIFL

-945 VVWAFYFHGEPL
+945 VIWAFYFHGEPL

-981 HLNYIKEKSAAL
+981 HLNYIRDKSAQL
-993 EDKIVWIARG
+993 EEKKIWIARG
-1003 ARDRLRPVVLTTLT
+1003 SRDRLRAVVLTTLT

-1070 MLGRI
+1070 MLSRI
-1075 KTRFSRKKAAA
+1075 GARFSRKKAPA

>member
-1 MFKKFIKSSLFFHF
+1 
-15 YVYIISPFVLKD
+15 
-27 SFFMDSILD
+27 MDSILD

-55 GILSVVGMQR
+55 GVLSVVGMQR
-65 DQFPTVD
+65 DQFPAVD
-72 FEVLSVTTA
+72 FEILAVTTA

-95 NIIEEELLSVSG
+95 NVIENELLSVSG
-107 LKEIT
+107 IKEIT

-141 NAINRVKAFPEEVTD
+141 NAVNRVKSFPEEVAD
-156 LPRVIDFNVT
+156 LPQVLDFNIT
-166 EFPVITINIDSTSG
+166 EFPIITINIDGANSDYAL
-180 NFNQAR
+180 AR
-186 QITDELQ
+186 QITDDLETALLK
-193 VAISRIKGV
+193 IKGV
-202 AQVDNP
+202 ASIDKNG
-208 SYLDSEI
+208 YLKSEI
-215 QIKVNPDKLD
+215 QIKVDPIKLD

-261 LSEFESID
+261 LSEFQSID
-269 DIKDVVIKS
+269 EIKDVVIKS

-287 GDIAEVFRG
+287 DDIANVFRG
-296 QEEETSITRVN
+296 EEEETSITRVN
-307 GTKGFVLQVKKQ
+307 GTKGFVLQIKKQ
-319 PQADIIRTVKRI
+319 DQADIIRTVKRV
-331 RERVAEFQTNIPD
+331 RERVSELQGNYPDNID
-344 DINIFYTDDSSE
+344 IFYTDDSSE
-356 AVANRL
+356 AVENRL
-362 EIIIKNG
+362 NIIIKNG

-379 LGAFLSLRTAF
+379 LGVFLSLKTAF

-477 SFFLMSGILGKFIYV
+477 SFFLMSGILGKFIYI

-518 TKVEKQR
+518 NKVEKQR

-538 MHYGLRW
+538 MRYALRW

-579 VMFANIEAPNGSSA
+579 VIFANIEAPNGSSA
-593 AYTEKIVIDVENL
+593 AYTENIVIDVENI
-606 IVSEIGEDLKS
+606 IVNEIGEDLDS
-617 YTSTIGSYFTN
+617 FTSTIGSYFTN
-628 RADIEIALTPTSD
+628 VANIEIALTPTSD
-641 RERAAEDMQEKLKVL
+641 RERTAEDMEEKLTAL
-656 VEDVEGAEKIRIS
+656 VENVEGAEKINIS
-669 LLRPGPPQGAD
+669 LLRPGPPQGED
-680 IEVTLVS
+680 IEITLVA
-687 ENDAQRD
+687 ENDAQRN
-694 LAADRLEEI
+694 LAAGRVEEI
-703 LKSING
+703 LKSIDG

-731 EMARLGVDYSAV
+731 EMARLGVDYQSV

-752 GSYVTDATIAGKDED
+752 GSYVTDVTIAGKEED
-767 VRIYIGNGSNTE
+767 VRIYIGSEDYTE

-784 TTIKNRQGNSIPMSQ
+784 TTVKNRQGNSIPMSQ

-811 YNHLDGDR
+811 YNHFDGDR
-819 SIKLTASIADGR
+819 SIKLTASIADNPPIG
-831 PRGRPSKVEQDQKLD
+831 GDILD
-846 EGQSLNKKPE
+846 RNFDGGQSMK
-856 EAPKVSRGPPPSKTI
+856 RGPPPSKTA

-879 LNASVDFP
+879 LNAPVDFP
-887 QVSIIT
+887 QISIIT

-907 LRAFVVAIVGIFL
+907 LRAFVVAIIGIFL

-981 HLNYIKEKSAAL
+981 HLNHIKEKSAAL

-1003 ARDRLRPVVLTTLT
+1003 SRDRLRAVVLTTLT

-1075 KTRFSRKKAAA
+1075 KTKFSRKKVAV

>member
-1 MFKKFIKSSLFFHF
+1 
-15 YVYIISPFVLKD
+15 
-27 SFFMDSILD
+27 MDSILD

-47 FSFAFIAI
+47 FSLAFIAI
-55 GILSVVGMQR
+55 GVLSVVGMQR
-65 DQFPTVD
+65 DQFPAVD
-72 FEVLSVTTA
+72 FEILAVTTA

-95 NIIEEELLSVSG
+95 NVIENELLSVSG
-107 LKEIT
+107 IKEIT

-141 NAINRVKAFPEEVTD
+141 NAVNRVKSFPEEVAD
-156 LPRVIDFNVT
+156 LPQVLDFNIT
-166 EFPVITINIDSTSG
+166 EFPIITINIDGANSDYAL
-180 NFNQAR
+180 AR
-186 QITDELQ
+186 QITDDLETALLK
-193 VAISRIKGV
+193 IKGV
-202 AQVDNP
+202 ASIDKNG
-208 SYLDSEI
+208 YLKSEI
-215 QIKVNPDKLD
+215 QIKVDPIKLD
-225 KYNISV
+225 KYNISI

-261 LSEFESID
+261 LSEFQSID
-269 DIKDVVIKS
+269 EIKDVVIKS

-287 GDIAEVFRG
+287 DDIANVFRG
-296 QEEETSITRVN
+296 EEEETSITRVN
-307 GTKGFVLQVKKQ
+307 GTKGFVLQIKKQ
-319 PQADIIRTVKRI
+319 DQADIIRTVKRV
-331 RERVAEFQTNIPD
+331 RERVSELQGNYPDNID
-344 DINIFYTDDSSE
+344 IFYTDDSSE
-356 AVANRL
+356 AVENRL
-362 EIIIKNG
+362 NIIIKNG

-379 LGAFLSLRTAF
+379 LGAFLSLKTAF

-477 SFFLMSGILGKFIYV
+477 SFFLMSGILGKFIYI

-518 TKVEKQR
+518 NKVEKQR

-538 MHYGLRW
+538 MRYALRW

-579 VMFANIEAPNGSSA
+579 VIFANIEAPNGSSA
-593 AYTEKIVIDVENL
+593 AYTENIVIDVENI
-606 IVSEIGEDLKS
+606 IVNEIGEDLDS
-617 YTSTIGSYFTN
+617 FTSTIGSYFTN
-628 RADIEIALTPTSD
+628 VANIEIALTPTSD
-641 RERAAEDMQEKLKVL
+641 RERTAEDMEEKLTAL
-656 VEDVEGAEKIRIS
+656 VENVEGAEKINIS
-669 LLRPGPPQGAD
+669 LLRPGPPQGED
-680 IEVTLVS
+680 IEITLVA
-687 ENDAQRD
+687 ENDAQRN
-694 LAADRLEEI
+694 LAADRVEEI
-703 LKSING
+703 LKSIDG

-731 EMARLGVDYSAV
+731 EMARLGVDYQSV

-784 TTIKNRQGNSIPMSQ
+784 TTVKNRQGNSIPMSQ

-811 YNHLDGDR
+811 YNHFDGDR

-831 PRGRPSKVEQDQKLD
+831 PT
-846 EGQSLNKKPE
+846 KKPSGVDQNQNF
-856 EAPKVSRGPPPSKTI
+856 AGDQSMKRGPPPSKTA
-871 ILAKALKE
+871 ILAMALKE
-879 LNASVDFP
+879 LNAPVDFP

-907 LRAFVVAIVGIFL
+907 LRAFVVAIIGIFL

-1003 ARDRLRPVVLTTLT
+1003 SRDRLRAVVLTTLT

-1075 KTRFSRKKAAA
+1075 KTKFSRKKAVV

>member
-1 MFKKFIKSSLFFHF
+1 M
-15 YVYIISPFVLKD
+15 D
-27 SFFMDSILD
+27 SFLD

-47 FSFAFIAI
+47 FSLAFIAI
-55 GILSVVGMQR
+55 GVLSVVGMQR

-95 NIIEEELLSVSG
+95 NVIEEELLSVSG
-107 LKEIT
+107 IKEIT
-112 STSREG
+112 SSSREG

-129 LKDVTTVKNDVR
+129 LKDVTTTKNDVR
-141 NAINRVKAFPEEVTD
+141 NAVNRVKAFPEEVTD
-156 LPRVIDFNVT
+156 LPQVVDFNVT
-166 EFPVITINIDSTSG
+166 EFPVVTINIDSTSG

-186 QITDELQ
+186 QITDELE

-202 AQVDNP
+202 ASVDNP

-215 QIKVNPDKLD
+215 QIKVNPDKLA
-225 KYNISV
+225 KYEMSI
-231 NEVISAISTRNARFT
+231 NEVISAISSRNARFT
-246 VGGNNQESLEKNIVI
+246 VGDNNQESLEKNIVI

-269 DIKDVVIKS
+269 DIKNVVIKS

-287 GDIAEVFRG
+287 DDIAEVFRG

-319 PQADIIRTVKRI
+319 PQADIIRTVKRV
-331 RERVAEFQTNIPD
+331 RERVSELQKNFPD

-362 EIIIKNG
+362 DIIIKNG

-379 LGAFLSLRTAF
+379 LGVFLSIKTAF

-429 VDDSII
+429 VDDSIV

-443 KSKGGDL
+443 KSKEGNL

-477 SFFLMSGILGKFIYV
+477 SFFLMSGVLGKFIYV
-492 LPVVVIFALG
+492 LPVVVLFALA

-512 PAHLST
+512 PAHLAT
-518 TKVEKQR
+518 NKVEKQK
-525 TWFIPVENFYNRF
+525 TWFVPFENFYNRC
-538 MHYGLRW
+538 MVRILKW
-545 RYLIVPLFIAL
+545 RYLIVPLFIGL
-556 LVYTSFFAFK
+556 LVYSAIFAMK

-593 AYTEKIVIDVENL
+593 SYTEKIVIDVENL
-606 IVSEIGEDLKS
+606 IVNEIGEDLKS
-617 YTSTIGSYFTN
+617 YTSKIDAFFTN
-628 RADIEIALTPTSD
+628 KADIEIALTPTSD
-641 RERAAEDMQEKLKVL
+641 RERSAEDIQEKLKEL
-656 VEDVEGAEKIRIS
+656 VKNVQGAEEIRIS

-687 ENDAQRD
+687 ANDAQRV

-703 LKSING
+703 LNSIDG

-731 EMARLGVDYSAV
+731 EMARLGVDYQSV

-752 GSYVTDATIAGKDED
+752 GSYVTDATIAGKEED
-767 VRIYIGNGSNTE
+767 VRIYIGENDYTE
-779 NFIKN
+779 NFIQN
-784 TTIKNRQGNSIPMSQ
+784 TAVKNRQGNLIPMSQ

-819 SIKLTASIADGR
+819 SIKVTASIADGR
-831 PRGRPSKVEQDQKLD
+831 PRGRPTKAAESSNADDGETI
-846 EGQSLNKKPE
+846 N
-856 EAPKVSRGPPPSKTI
+856 VSSDDSDSSAAQPARRGPPPSKTI

-879 LNASVDFP
+879 LNAAVEYP
-887 QVSIIT
+887 QVSIVT
-893 SGGAQESIESLQDF
+893 AGGAQESIESLQDF
-907 LRAFVVAIVGIFL
+907 LRAFVVAIIGIFL

-945 VVWAFYFHGEPL
+945 VIWAFYFHGEPL

-981 HLNYIKEKSAAL
+981 HLNYLRDKSAKL
-993 EDKIVWIARG
+993 EDKTVWIARG
-1003 ARDRLRPVVLTTLT
+1003 SRDRLRAVVLTTLT

-1075 KTRFSRKKAAA
+1075 GAKFSRKKAPV

>member
-1 MFKKFIKSSLFFHF
+1 
-15 YVYIISPFVLKD
+15 
-27 SFFMDSILD
+27 MDSILD

-47 FSFAFIAI
+47 FSLAFIAI
-55 GILSVVGMQR
+55 GVLSVVGMQR
-65 DQFPTVD
+65 DQFPAVD
-72 FEVLSVTTA
+72 FEILAVTTA

-95 NIIEEELLSVSG
+95 NVIENELLSVSG
-107 LKEIT
+107 IKEIT

-141 NAINRVKAFPEEVTD
+141 NAVNRVKSFPEEVAD
-156 LPRVIDFNVT
+156 LPQVLDFNIT
-166 EFPVITINIDSTSG
+166 EFPIITINIDGANSDYAL
-180 NFNQAR
+180 AR
-186 QITDELQ
+186 QITDDLETALLK
-193 VAISRIKGV
+193 IKGV
-202 AQVDNP
+202 ASIDKNG
-208 SYLDSEI
+208 YLKSEI
-215 QIKVNPDKLD
+215 QIKVDPIKLD
-225 KYNISV
+225 KYNISI

-261 LSEFESID
+261 LSEFQSID
-269 DIKDVVIKS
+269 EIKDVVIKS

-287 GDIAEVFRG
+287 DDIANVFRG
-296 QEEETSITRVN
+296 EEEETSITRVN
-307 GTKGFVLQVKKQ
+307 GTKGFVLQIKKQ
-319 PQADIIRTVKRI
+319 DQADIIRTVKRV
-331 RERVAEFQTNIPD
+331 RERVSELQENYPDNID
-344 DINIFYTDDSSE
+344 IFYTDDSSE
-356 AVANRL
+356 AVENRL
-362 EIIIKNG
+362 NIIIKNG

-379 LGAFLSLRTAF
+379 LGVFLSLKTAF

-477 SFFLMSGILGKFIYV
+477 SFFLMSGILGKFIYI

-518 TKVEKQR
+518 NKVEKQR

-538 MHYGLRW
+538 MRYALRW

-566 NIPFNLFPSRGAT
+566 HIPFNLFPSRGAT
-579 VMFANIEAPNGSSA
+579 VIFANIEASNGSSA
-593 AYTEKIVIDVENL
+593 AYTENIVIDVENI
-606 IVSEIGEDLKS
+606 IVNEIGEDLDS
-617 YTSTIGSYFTN
+617 FTSTIGSYFTN
-628 RADIEIALTPTSD
+628 VANIEIALTPTSD
-641 RERAAEDMQEKLKVL
+641 RERTAEDMEEKLTAL
-656 VEDVEGAEKIRIS
+656 VENVEGAEKINIS
-669 LLRPGPPQGAD
+669 LLRPGPPQGED
-680 IEVTLVS
+680 IEITLVA
-687 ENDAQRD
+687 ENDAQRN
-694 LAADRLEEI
+694 LAADRVEEI
-703 LKSING
+703 LKSIDG

-731 EMARLGVDYSAV
+731 EMARLGVDYQSV

-784 TTIKNRQGNSIPMSQ
+784 TTVKNRQGNSIPMSQ

-811 YNHLDGDR
+811 YNHFDGDR

-831 PRGRPSKVEQDQKLD
+831 PT
-846 EGQSLNKKPE
+846 KKPSGVDQDLNF
-856 EAPKVSRGPPPSKTI
+856 AGDQSMKRGPPPSKTA
-871 ILAKALKE
+871 ILAMTLKE
-879 LNASVDFP
+879 LNAPVEFP

-907 LRAFVVAIVGIFL
+907 LRAFVVAILGIFL

-993 EDKIVWIARG
+993 EDKIIWIARG
-1003 ARDRLRPVVLTTLT
+1003 SRDRLRAVVLTTLT

-1045 GLIFGTFLTLILLPC
+1045 GLIFGTVLTLILLPC

-1075 KTRFSRKKAAA
+1075 KTKFSRKKAVV

>member
-1 MFKKFIKSSLFFHF
+1 
-15 YVYIISPFVLKD
+15 
-27 SFFMDSILD
+27 MDSILD

-47 FSFAFIAI
+47 FSLAFIAI
-55 GILSVVGMQR
+55 GVLSVVGMQR
-65 DQFPTVD
+65 DQFPAVD
-72 FEVLSVTTA
+72 FEILAVTTA

-95 NIIEEELLSVSG
+95 NVIENELLSVSG
-107 LKEIT
+107 IKEIT

-141 NAINRVKAFPEEVTD
+141 NAVNRVKSFPEEVAD
-156 LPRVIDFNVT
+156 LPQVLDFNIT
-166 EFPVITINIDSTSG
+166 EFPIITINIDGANSDYAL
-180 NFNQAR
+180 AR
-186 QITDELQ
+186 QITDDLETALLK
-193 VAISRIKGV
+193 IKGV
-202 AQVDNP
+202 ASIDKNG
-208 SYLDSEI
+208 YLKSEI
-215 QIKVNPDKLD
+215 QIKVDPIKLD
-225 KYNISV
+225 KYNISI

-261 LSEFESID
+261 LSEFQSID
-269 DIKDVVIKS
+269 EIKDVVIKS

-287 GDIAEVFRG
+287 DDIANVFRG
-296 QEEETSITRVN
+296 EEEETSITRVN
-307 GTKGFVLQVKKQ
+307 GTKGFVLQIKKQ
-319 PQADIIRTVKRI
+319 DQADIIRTVKRV
-331 RERVAEFQTNIPD
+331 RERVSELQGNYPDNID
-344 DINIFYTDDSSE
+344 IFYTDDSSE
-356 AVANRL
+356 AVENRL
-362 EIIIKNG
+362 NIIIKNG

-379 LGAFLSLRTAF
+379 LGVFLSLKTAF

-477 SFFLMSGILGKFIYV
+477 SFFLMSGILGKFIYI

-518 TKVEKQR
+518 NKVEKQR

-538 MHYGLRW
+538 MRYALRW

-579 VMFANIEAPNGSSA
+579 VIFANIEAPNGSSA
-593 AYTEKIVIDVENL
+593 AYTENIVIDVENI
-606 IVSEIGEDLKS
+606 IVNEIGEDLDS
-617 YTSTIGSYFTN
+617 FTSTIGSYFTN
-628 RADIEIALTPTSD
+628 VANIEIALTPTSD
-641 RERAAEDMQEKLKVL
+641 RERTAEDMEEKLKAL
-656 VEDVEGAEKIRIS
+656 VENVEGAEKINIS
-669 LLRPGPPQGAD
+669 LLRPGPPQGED
-680 IEVTLVS
+680 IEITLVA
-687 ENDAQRD
+687 ENDAQRN
-694 LAADRLEEI
+694 LAADRVEEI
-703 LKSING
+703 LKSIDG

-731 EMARLGVDYSAV
+731 EMARLGVDYQSV

-752 GSYVTDATIAGKDED
+752 GSYVTDVTIAGKEED
-767 VRIYIGNGSNTE
+767 VRIYIGNEDYTE

-784 TTIKNRQGNSIPMSQ
+784 TTVKNRQGNSIPMSQ

-811 YNHLDGDR
+811 YNHFDGDR

-831 PRGRPSKVEQDQKLD
+831 PT
-846 EGQSLNKKPE
+846 KKPSGVDQNQNF
-856 EAPKVSRGPPPSKTI
+856 AGDQSMKRGPPPSKTA
-871 ILAKALKE
+871 ILAITLKE
-879 LNASVDFP
+879 LNAPVDFP

-907 LRAFVVAIVGIFL
+907 LRAFVVAIIGIFL

-1003 ARDRLRPVVLTTLT
+1003 SRDRLRAVVLTTLT

-1075 KTRFSRKKAAA
+1075 KTKFSRKKAVV

>member
-1 MFKKFIKSSLFFHF
+1 
-15 YVYIISPFVLKD
+15 
-27 SFFMDSILD
+27 MDSILD

-47 FSFAFIAI
+47 FSLAFIAI
-55 GILSVVGMQR
+55 GVLSVVGMQR
-65 DQFPTVD
+65 DQFPAVD
-72 FEVLSVTTA
+72 FEILAVTTA

-95 NIIEEELLSVSG
+95 NVIEKELLSVSG
-107 LKEIT
+107 IKEIT

-141 NAINRVKAFPEEVTD
+141 NAVNRVKSFPEEVAD
-156 LPRVIDFNVT
+156 LPQVLDFNIT
-166 EFPVITINIDSTSG
+166 EFPIITINIDGANSDYAL
-180 NFNQAR
+180 AR
-186 QITDELQ
+186 QITDDLETALLK
-193 VAISRIKGV
+193 IKGV
-202 AQVDNP
+202 ASIDKNG
-208 SYLDSEI
+208 YLKSEI
-215 QIKVNPDKLD
+215 QIKVDPIKLD

-261 LSEFESID
+261 LSEFQSID
-269 DIKDVVIKS
+269 EIKDVVIKS

-287 GDIAEVFRG
+287 DDIANVFRG
-296 QEEETSITRVN
+296 EEEETSITRVN
-307 GTKGFVLQVKKQ
+307 GTKGFVLQIKKQ
-319 PQADIIRTVKRI
+319 DQADIIRTVKRV
-331 RERVAEFQTNIPD
+331 RERVSELQENYPDNID
-344 DINIFYTDDSSE
+344 IFYTDDSSE
-356 AVANRL
+356 AVENRL
-362 EIIIKNG
+362 NIIIKNG

-379 LGAFLSLRTAF
+379 LGAFLSLKTAF

-477 SFFLMSGILGKFIYV
+477 SFFLMSGILGKFIYI

-518 TKVEKQR
+518 NKVEKQR

-538 MHYGLRW
+538 MRYALRW

-579 VMFANIEAPNGSSA
+579 VIFANIEAPNGSSA
-593 AYTEKIVIDVENL
+593 AYTENIVIDVENI
-606 IVSEIGEDLKS
+606 IVNEIGEDLDS
-617 YTSTIGSYFTN
+617 FTSTIGSYFTN
-628 RADIEIALTPTSD
+628 VANIEIALTPTSD
-641 RERAAEDMQEKLKVL
+641 RERTAEDMEEKLTAL
-656 VEDVEGAEKIRIS
+656 VENVEGAEKINIS
-669 LLRPGPPQGAD
+669 LLRPGPPQGED
-680 IEVTLVS
+680 IEITLVA
-687 ENDAQRD
+687 ENDAQRN
-694 LAADRLEEI
+694 LAADRVEEI
-703 LKSING
+703 LKSIDG

-731 EMARLGVDYSAV
+731 EMARLGVDYQSV

-752 GSYVTDATIAGKDED
+752 GSYVTDVTIAGKEED
-767 VRIYIGNGSNTE
+767 VRIYIGNEDNTE

-784 TTIKNRQGNSIPMSQ
+784 TTVKNRQGNSIPMSQ

-811 YNHLDGDR
+811 YNHFDGDR

-831 PRGRPSKVEQDQKLD
+831 PT
-846 EGQSLNKKPE
+846 KKPSGVDQNQNF
-856 EAPKVSRGPPPSKTI
+856 AGDQSMKRGPPPSKTA
-871 ILAKALKE
+871 ILAMALKE
-879 LNASVDFP
+879 LNAPVDFP

-907 LRAFVVAIVGIFL
+907 LRAFVVAIFGIFL

-1003 ARDRLRPVVLTTLT
+1003 SRDRLRAVVLTTLT

-1075 KTRFSRKKAAA
+1075 KTKFSRKKAVV

>member
-1 MFKKFIKSSLFFHF
+1 M
-15 YVYIISPFVLKD
+15 D
-27 SFFMDSILD
+27 SFLD

-47 FSFAFIAI
+47 FSLAFIAI
-55 GILSVVGMQR
+55 GVLSVLGMQR

-72 FEVLSVTTA
+72 FEVLSVTTS

-95 NIIEEELLSVSG
+95 NVIEEELLSVSG
-107 LKEIT
+107 IKEIT
-112 STSREG
+112 SSSREG

-141 NAINRVKAFPEEVTD
+141 NAVNRVKAFPEEVTD
-156 LPRVIDFNVT
+156 LPQVIDFNVT
-166 EFPVITINIDSTSG
+166 EFPVVTLNVDSTSG

-202 AQVDNP
+202 ASVDNP

-225 KYNISV
+225 KYKMSI
-231 NEVISAISTRNARFT
+231 NEVISAISSRNARFT

-269 DIKDVVIKS
+269 DIKGVVIKS

-287 GDIAEVFRG
+287 DDIAEVFRG

-319 PQADIIRTVKRI
+319 PQADIIRTVKRV
-331 RERVAEFQTNIPD
+331 RERVAELKKNIPE

-356 AVANRL
+356 AVSNRL
-362 EIIIKNG
+362 DIIIKNG

-379 LGAFLSLRTAF
+379 LGVFLSLKTAF

-429 VDDSII
+429 VDDSIV

-443 KSKGGDL
+443 KSKEGNL

-492 LPVVVIFALG
+492 LPVVVLFALT

-512 PAHLST
+512 PAHLAT
-518 TKVEKQR
+518 NKVEKQKR
-525 TWFIPVENFYNRF
+525 WFVPVENFYNKCMVRI
-538 MHYGLRW
+538 LKW
-545 RYLIVPLFIAL
+545 RYLIVPLFIGL
-556 LVYTSFFAFK
+556 LVYSAMFAMK

-593 AYTEKIVIDVENL
+593 SYTENIVIDIENL
-606 IVSEIGEDLKS
+606 IVSEIGDDLKS

-641 RERAAEDMQEKLKVL
+641 RERPAEDMQEKLKEL
-656 VEDVEGAEKIRIS
+656 VKNVEGAEEIRIS

-687 ENDAQRD
+687 ESDSQRA

-703 LKSING
+703 LNSIDG

-731 EMARLGVDYSAV
+731 EMARLGIDYQSV

-752 GSYVTDATIAGKDED
+752 GSYVTDATIAGKEED
-767 VRIYIGNGSNTE
+767 VRIYIGENDYTE

-784 TTIKNRQGNSIPMSQ
+784 TAVKNRQGNLIPMSQ

-819 SIKLTASIADGR
+819 SIKVTASIADGR
-831 PRGRPSKVEQDQKLD
+831 PRGRSTKVD
-846 EGQSLNKKPE
+846 ETINTDDNQSLNVKSDEAQLNEAKP
-856 EAPKVSRGPPPSKTI
+856 ARRGPPPSKTT

-879 LNASVDFP
+879 LNASVEYP

-893 SGGAQESIESLQDF
+893 AGGAQESIDSLQDF

-945 VVWAFYFHGEPL
+945 VIWAFYFHGEPL

-981 HLNYIKEKSAAL
+981 HLNYIRDKSAQL
-993 EDKIVWIARG
+993 EDKKVWIARG
-1003 ARDRLRPVVLTTLT
+1003 SRDRLRAVVLTTLT

-1075 KTRFSRKKAAA
+1075 RARFSRKKSPA

>member
-1 MFKKFIKSSLFFHF
+1 
-15 YVYIISPFVLKD
+15 
-27 SFFMDSILD
+27 MDAFLD

-47 FSFAFIAI
+47 FSLAFIAI
-55 GILSVVGMQR
+55 GVLSVVGMQR

-81 YPGASPEDVEKSVT
+81 YPGASPEDVEKSIT
-95 NIIEEELLSVSG
+95 NVIEEELLSVSG
-107 LKEIT
+107 IKEIT
-112 STSREG
+112 SSSREG

-129 LKDVTTVKNDVR
+129 LKDVTTTKNDVR
-141 NAINRVKAFPEEVTD
+141 NAVNRVKAFPEEVTD
-156 LPRVIDFNVT
+156 LPQVVDFNVT
-166 EFPVITINIDSTSG
+166 EFPVVTINIDSTSG

-186 QITDELQ
+186 QITDELE

-202 AQVDNP
+202 ASVDNP

-215 QIKVNPDKLD
+215 QIKVNPDKLV
-225 KYNISV
+225 KYEMSI
-231 NEVISAISTRNARFT
+231 NEVISAISSRNARFT
-246 VGGNNQESLEKNIVI
+246 VGDNNQESLEKNIVI
-261 LSEFESID
+261 LSEFESIE
-269 DIKDVVIKS
+269 DIKNVVIKS

-287 GDIAEVFRG
+287 NDIAEVFRG

-319 PQADIIRTVKRI
+319 PQADIIRTVKRV
-331 RERVAEFQTNIPD
+331 RERVAELQKNIPD

-362 EIIIKNG
+362 DIIIKNG

-379 LGAFLSLRTAF
+379 LGVFLSLKTAF

-429 VDDSII
+429 VDDSIV

-443 KSKGGDL
+443 KSKEGNL

-477 SFFLMSGILGKFIYV
+477 SFFLMSGVLGKFIYV
-492 LPVVVIFALG
+492 LPVVVLFALA

-512 PAHLST
+512 PAHLAT
-518 TKVEKQR
+518 KKVEKQK
-525 TWFIPVENFYNRF
+525 TWFVPFENLYNR
-538 MHYGLRW
+538 MMVRILKW

-556 LVYTSFFAFK
+556 LVYSAMFAMK

-593 AYTEKIVIDVENL
+593 SYTEKIVIDVENL
-606 IVSEIGEDLKS
+606 IVNEIGEDLKS
-617 YTSTIGSYFTN
+617 YTSKIDAFFTN
-628 RADIEIALTPTSD
+628 KADIEIALTPTSD
-641 RERAAEDMQEKLKVL
+641 RERAAEDMQEKLKEL
-656 VEDVEGAEKIRIS
+656 VKNVEGAEEIRIS

-687 ENDAQRD
+687 ANDAQRV

-731 EMARLGVDYSAV
+731 EMARLGVDYQSV

-752 GSYVTDATIAGKDED
+752 GSYVTDATIAGKEED
-767 VRIYIGNGSNTE
+767 VRIYIGENDYTE
-779 NFIKN
+779 NFIQN
-784 TTIKNRQGNSIPMSQ
+784 TAVKNRQGNLIPMSQ

-819 SIKLTASIADGR
+819 SIKVTASIADGR
-831 PRGRPSKVEQDQKLD
+831 PRGRPSKVDESSKNADIDSLD
-846 EGQSLNKKPE
+846 VRPDESDESAAQPE
-856 EAPKVSRGPPPSKTI
+856 RRGPPPSKTI
-871 ILAKALKE
+871 ILAQALKE
-879 LNASVDFP
+879 LNASVEYP
-887 QVSIIT
+887 QVSIVT

-907 LRAFVVAIVGIFL
+907 LRAFVVAIIGIFL

-945 VVWAFYFHGEPL
+945 VIWAFYFHGEPL

-981 HLNYIKEKSAAL
+981 HLNYIRDKSAQL
-993 EDKIVWIARG
+993 EEKKVWIARG
-1003 ARDRLRPVVLTTLT
+1003 SRDRLRAVVLTTLT

-1070 MLGRI
+1070 MLSRI
-1075 KTRFSRKKAAA
+1075 GARFSRKKAPA

>member
-1 MFKKFIKSSLFFHF
+1 M
-15 YVYIISPFVLKD
+15 D
-27 SFFMDSILD
+27 SFLD

-47 FSFAFIAI
+47 FSLAFIAI
-55 GILSVVGMQR
+55 GVLSVVGMQR

-95 NIIEEELLSVSG
+95 NVIEEELLSVSG
-107 LKEIT
+107 IKEIT
-112 STSREG
+112 SSSREG

-129 LKDVTTVKNDVR
+129 LKDVTTTKNDVR
-141 NAINRVKAFPEEVTD
+141 NAVNRVKSFPEEVTD
-156 LPRVIDFNVT
+156 LPQVIDFNVT
-166 EFPVITINIDSTSG
+166 EFPVITLNIDSTSG

-202 AQVDNP
+202 ASVDNP

-215 QIKVNPDKLD
+215 QIKVDPDKLD
-225 KYNISV
+225 KYKMSI
-231 NEVISAISTRNARFT
+231 NEVISAISSRNARFT

-261 LSEFESID
+261 LSEFESLD
-269 DIKDVVIKS
+269 DIKNVVIKS

-287 GDIAEVFRG
+287 DDIAEVFRG
-296 QEEETSITRVN
+296 QEEEKSITRVN

-319 PQADIIRTVKRI
+319 PQADIIRTVKRV
-331 RERVAEFQTNIPD
+331 RARVEELQKNIPD

-362 EIIIKNG
+362 DIIIKNG

-379 LGAFLSLRTAF
+379 LGVFLSLKTAF

-429 VDDSII
+429 VDDSIV

-443 KSKGGDL
+443 KSKEGNL

-477 SFFLMSGILGKFIYV
+477 SFFLMSGVLGKFIYV
-492 LPVVVIFALG
+492 LPVVVLFALA

-512 PAHLST
+512 PAHLAT
-518 TKVEKQR
+518 NKIEKQK
-525 TWFIPVENFYNRF
+525 TWFVPFENVYNRF
-538 MHYGLRW
+538 MVHALKW
-545 RYLIVPLFIAL
+545 RYIIVPLFIAL
-556 LVYTSFFAFK
+556 LVYSAMFAMK

-593 AYTEKIVIDVENL
+593 SYTENIVIDVENI
-606 IVSEIGEDLKS
+606 IVNEIGEDLKS
-617 YTSTIGSYFTN
+617 YTSKIGEYFTN
-628 RADIEIALTPTSD
+628 KADIEIALTPTSD
-641 RERAAEDMQEKLKVL
+641 RERPAEDMAEKLKEL
-656 VEDVEGAEKIRIS
+656 VKNVEGAEEIKIS

-687 ENDAQRD
+687 DNDAQRA

-703 LKSING
+703 LKTIDG

-731 EMARLGVDYSAV
+731 EMARLGVDYQSV

-752 GSYVTDATIAGKDED
+752 GSYVTDATIAGKEED
-767 VRIYIGNGSNTE
+767 VRIYIGENDYTE

-784 TTIKNRQGNSIPMSQ
+784 TAVKNRQGNLIPMSQ

-819 SIKLTASIADGR
+819 SIKVTASIADGR
-831 PRGRPSKVEQDQKLD
+831 PRGRPTKAEKPNESDENQSFKVNPDQTELS
-846 EGQSLNKKPE
+846 EAKP
-856 EAPKVSRGPPPSKTI
+856 ARRGPPPSKTI

-879 LNASVDFP
+879 LNASVEYP

-893 SGGAQESIESLQDF
+893 AGGAQESIDSLQDF
-907 LRAFVVAIVGIFL
+907 LRAFVVAIIGIFL

-945 VVWAFYFHGEPL
+945 VIWAFYFHGEPL

-981 HLNYIKEKSAAL
+981 HLNYIRDKSAQL
-993 EDKIVWIARG
+993 EEKKVWIARG
-1003 ARDRLRPVVLTTLT
+1003 SRDRLRAVVLTTLT

-1075 KTRFSRKKAAA
+1075 RARFSRKKATA

>member
-1 MFKKFIKSSLFFHF
+1 M
-15 YVYIISPFVLKD
+15 D
-27 SFFMDSILD
+27 SFLD

-47 FSFAFIAI
+47 FSLAFIAI
-55 GILSVVGMQR
+55 GVLSVVGMQR

-95 NIIEEELLSVSG
+95 NVIEEELLSVSG
-107 LKEIT
+107 IKEIT
-112 STSREG
+112 SSSREG

-129 LKDVTTVKNDVR
+129 LKDVTTTKNDVR
-141 NAINRVKAFPEEVTD
+141 NAVNRVKAFPEEVTD
-156 LPRVIDFNVT
+156 LPQVIDFNVT
-166 EFPVITINIDSTSG
+166 EFPVVTINIDSTSG

-186 QITDELQ
+186 QITDEFQ

-202 AQVDNP
+202 ASVDNP

-215 QIKVNPDKLD
+215 QIKVNPDKLN
-225 KYNISV
+225 KYEMSI
-231 NEVISAISTRNARFT
+231 NEVISAISSRNARFT
-246 VGGNNQESLEKNIVI
+246 VGDNNQESLEKNIVI
-261 LSEFESID
+261 LSEFESIE
-269 DIKDVVIKS
+269 DIKNVVIKS
-278 SFDGPVIRL
+278 SFDGPAIRL
-287 GDIAEVFRG
+287 DDIAEVFRG
-296 QEEETSITRVN
+296 QEEEISITRVN

-319 PQADIIRTVKRI
+319 PQADIIRTVKRV
-331 RERVAEFQTNIPD
+331 RERVAELQKNIPD

-362 EIIIKNG
+362 DIIIKNG

-379 LGAFLSLRTAF
+379 LGVFLSLKTAF

-429 VDDSII
+429 VDDSIV

-443 KSKGGDL
+443 KSKEGNL

-477 SFFLMSGILGKFIYV
+477 SFFLMSGVLGKFIYV
-492 LPVVVIFALG
+492 LPVVVLFALA

-512 PAHLST
+512 PAHLASK
-518 TKVEKQR
+518 KVEKQK
-525 TWFIPVENFYNRF
+525 TWFVPFENVYNRG
-538 MHYGLRW
+538 MVRILKW
-545 RYLIVPLFIAL
+545 RYLIVPIFIGI
-556 LVYTSFFAFK
+556 LVYSAMFAMK

-579 VMFANIEAPNGSSA
+579 VMFANIEAPTGSSA
-593 AYTEKIVIDVENL
+593 SYTEKIVIDVENL
-606 IVSEIGEDLKS
+606 IVKEIGSDLKS
-617 YTSTIGSYFTN
+617 YTSKIDAFFTN
-628 RADIEIALTPTSD
+628 KADIEIALTPTSD
-641 RERAAEDMQEKLKVL
+641 RERAAEDMQEKLKEL
-656 VEDVEGAEKIRIS
+656 VQSVQGAEEIRIS

-687 ENDAQRD
+687 ANDAQRV

-703 LKSING
+703 LNSING

-731 EMARLGVDYSAV
+731 EMARLGVDYQSV

-752 GSYVTDATIAGKDED
+752 GSYVTDATIAGKEEA
-767 VRIYIGNGSNTE
+767 VRIYIGENDYTE
-779 NFIKN
+779 NFIQN
-784 TTIKNRQGNSIPMSQ
+784 TAVKNRQGNLIPMSQ

-819 SIKLTASIADGR
+819 SIKVTASIADGR
-831 PRGRPSKVEQDQKLD
+831 PRGRPTKEENSKTADSDSVSVTPNELD
-846 EGQSLNKKPE
+846 SSAAQP
-856 EAPKVSRGPPPSKTI
+856 ARRGPPPSKTI

-879 LNASVDFP
+879 LNASVDYP
-887 QVSIIT
+887 QVSIVT
-893 SGGAQESIESLQDF
+893 AGGAQESIESLQDF
-907 LRAFVVAIVGIFL
+907 LRAFVVAIIGIFL

-933 LVLAAVPFSLIG
+933 LVIAAVPFSLIG
-945 VVWAFYFHGEPL
+945 VIWAFYFHGEPL

-981 HLNYIKEKSAAL
+981 HLNYIRDKSAQL
-993 EDKIVWIARG
+993 EDKTVWIARG
-1003 ARDRLRPVVLTTLT
+1003 SRDRLRAVVLTTLT

-1075 KTRFSRKKAAA
+1075 GARFSRKKAPA

>member
-1 MFKKFIKSSLFFHF
+1 M
-15 YVYIISPFVLKD
+15 D
-27 SFFMDSILD
+27 SFLD

-47 FSFAFIAI
+47 FSLAFIAI
-55 GILSVVGMQR
+55 GVLSVVGMQR

-95 NIIEEELLSVSG
+95 NVIEEELLSVSG
-107 LKEIT
+107 IKEIT
-112 STSREG
+112 SSSREG

-129 LKDVTTVKNDVR
+129 LKDVTTTKNDVR
-141 NAINRVKAFPEEVTD
+141 NAVNRVKAFPEEVTD
-156 LPRVIDFNVT
+156 LPQVVDFNVT
-166 EFPVITINIDSTSG
+166 EFPVVTINIDSTSG

-186 QITDELQ
+186 QITDELE

-202 AQVDNP
+202 ASVDNP

-215 QIKVNPDKLD
+215 QIKVNPDKLA
-225 KYNISV
+225 KYEMSI
-231 NEVISAISTRNARFT
+231 NEVISAISSRNARFT
-246 VGGNNQESLEKNIVI
+246 VGDNNQESLEKNIVI

-269 DIKDVVIKS
+269 DIKNVVIKS

-287 GDIAEVFRG
+287 DDIAEVFRG

-319 PQADIIRTVKRI
+319 PQADIIRTVKRV
-331 RERVAEFQTNIPD
+331 RERVSELQKNFPD

-362 EIIIKNG
+362 DIIIKNG
-369 YIGLALVLVV
+369 YIGLALVLIV
-379 LGAFLSLRTAF
+379 LGVFLSLKTAF

-429 VDDSII
+429 VDDSIV

-443 KSKGGDL
+443 KSKEGNL

-477 SFFLMSGILGKFIYV
+477 SFFLMSGVLGKFIYV
-492 LPVVVIFALG
+492 LPVVVLFALA

-512 PAHLST
+512 PAHLAT
-518 TKVEKQR
+518 NKVEKQK
-525 TWFIPVENFYNRF
+525 TWFVPFENFYNRC
-538 MHYGLRW
+538 MVRILKW
-545 RYLIVPLFIAL
+545 RYLIVPLFIGL
-556 LVYTSFFAFK
+556 LVYSAMFAMK

-593 AYTEKIVIDVENL
+593 SYTEKIVIDVENL
-606 IVSEIGEDLKS
+606 IVNEIGEDLKS
-617 YTSTIGSYFTN
+617 YTSKIDAFFTN
-628 RADIEIALTPTSD
+628 KADIEIALTPTSD
-641 RERAAEDMQEKLKVL
+641 RERSAEDMQEKLKEL
-656 VEDVEGAEKIRIS
+656 VENVQGAEEIRIS

-687 ENDAQRD
+687 ANDAQRV

-703 LKSING
+703 LNSIDG

-731 EMARLGVDYSAV
+731 EMARLGVDYQSV

-752 GSYVTDATIAGKDED
+752 GSYVTDATIAGKEED
-767 VRIYIGNGSNTE
+767 VRIYIGENDYTE
-779 NFIKN
+779 NFIQN
-784 TTIKNRQGNSIPMSQ
+784 TAVKNRQGNLIPMSQ

-819 SIKLTASIADGR
+819 SIKVTASIADGR
-831 PRGRPSKVEQDQKLD
+831 PRGRPTKAAESSNADDGETI
-846 EGQSLNKKPE
+846 N
-856 EAPKVSRGPPPSKTI
+856 VSSDDSDSSAAQPARRGPPPSKTI

-879 LNASVDFP
+879 LNAAVEYP
-887 QVSIIT
+887 QVSIVT
-893 SGGAQESIESLQDF
+893 AGGAQESIESLQDF
-907 LRAFVVAIVGIFL
+907 LRAFVVAIIGIFL

-945 VVWAFYFHGEPL
+945 VIWAFYFHGEPL

-981 HLNYIKEKSAAL
+981 HLNYLRDKSAKL
-993 EDKIVWIARG
+993 EDKTVWIARG
-1003 ARDRLRPVVLTTLT
+1003 SRDRLRAVVLTTLT

-1075 KTRFSRKKAAA
+1075 GAKFSRKKAPV

>member
-1 MFKKFIKSSLFFHF
+1 
-15 YVYIISPFVLKD
+15 
-27 SFFMDSILD
+27 MDSILD

-47 FSFAFIAI
+47 FSLAFIAI
-55 GILSVVGMQR
+55 GVLSVVGMQR
-65 DQFPTVD
+65 DQFPAVD
-72 FEVLSVTTA
+72 FEILAVTTA

-95 NIIEEELLSVSG
+95 NVIEKELLSVSG
-107 LKEIT
+107 IKEIT

-141 NAINRVKAFPEEVTD
+141 NAVNRVKSFPEEVTD
-156 LPRVIDFNVT
+156 LPQVVDFNIT
-166 EFPVITINIDSTSG
+166 EFPIITINIDGANSDYAL
-180 NFNQAR
+180 AR
-186 QITDELQ
+186 QITDDLETALLK
-193 VAISRIKGV
+193 IKGV
-202 AQVDNP
+202 ASIDKNG
-208 SYLDSEI
+208 YLKSEI
-215 QIKVNPDKLD
+215 QIKVDPIKLD

-261 LSEFESID
+261 LSEFQSID
-269 DIKDVVIKS
+269 EIKDVVIKS
-278 SFDGPVIRL
+278 IFDGPVIRL
-287 GDIAEVFRG
+287 DDIAKVFRG
-296 QEEETSITRVN
+296 EEEETSITRVN
-307 GTKGFVLQVKKQ
+307 GTKGFVLQIKKQ
-319 PQADIIRTVKRI
+319 DQADIIRTVKRV
-331 RERVAEFQTNIPD
+331 RERVSELQGNYPDNID
-344 DINIFYTDDSSE
+344 IFYTDDSSE
-356 AVANRL
+356 AVENRL
-362 EIIIKNG
+362 NIIIKNG

-379 LGAFLSLRTAF
+379 LGAFLSLKTAF

-477 SFFLMSGILGKFIYV
+477 SFFLMSGILGKFIYI

-518 TKVEKQR
+518 NKVEKQR

-538 MHYGLRW
+538 MRYALRW

-579 VMFANIEAPNGSSA
+579 VIFANIEAPNGSSA
-593 AYTEKIVIDVENL
+593 AYTENIVIDVENI
-606 IVSEIGEDLKS
+606 IVNEIGEDLDS
-617 YTSTIGSYFTN
+617 FTSTIGSYFTN
-628 RADIEIALTPTSD
+628 VANIEIALTPTSD
-641 RERAAEDMQEKLKVL
+641 RERTAEDMEEKLTAL
-656 VEDVEGAEKIRIS
+656 VENVEGAEKINIS
-669 LLRPGPPQGAD
+669 LLRPGPPQGED
-680 IEVTLVS
+680 IEITLVA
-687 ENDAQRD
+687 ENDAQRN
-694 LAADRLEEI
+694 LAADRVEEI
-703 LKSING
+703 LKSIDG

-731 EMARLGVDYSAV
+731 EMARLGVDYQSV

-752 GSYVTDATIAGKDED
+752 GSYVTDVTIAGKEED
-767 VRIYIGNGSNTE
+767 VRIYIGSNDYTE

-784 TTIKNRQGNSIPMSQ
+784 TTVKNRQGNSIPMSQ

-811 YNHLDGDR
+811 YNHFDGDR

-831 PRGRPSKVEQDQKLD
+831 PT
-846 EGQSLNKKPE
+846 KKPSGVDQDLNF
-856 EAPKVSRGPPPSKTI
+856 AGDQSMKRGPPPSKTA
-871 ILAKALKE
+871 ILAMTLKE
-879 LNASVDFP
+879 LNAPVEFP

-907 LRAFVVAIVGIFL
+907 LRAFVVAILGIFL

-993 EDKIVWIARG
+993 EDKIIWIARG
-1003 ARDRLRPVVLTTLT
+1003 SRDRLRAVVLTTLT

-1045 GLIFGTFLTLILLPC
+1045 GLIFGTVLTLILLPC

-1075 KTRFSRKKAAA
+1075 KTKFSRKKAVV

>member
-1 MFKKFIKSSLFFHF
+1 M
-15 YVYIISPFVLKD
+15 D
-27 SFFMDSILD
+27 SFLD

-47 FSFAFIAI
+47 FSLAFIAI
-55 GILSVVGMQR
+55 GVLSVVGMQR

-95 NIIEEELLSVSG
+95 NVIEEELLSVSG
-107 LKEIT
+107 IKEIT
-112 STSREG
+112 SSSREG

-129 LKDVTTVKNDVR
+129 LKDVTTTKNDVR
-141 NAINRVKAFPEEVTD
+141 NAVNRVKAFPEEVTD
-156 LPRVIDFNVT
+156 LPQVVDFNVT
-166 EFPVITINIDSTSG
+166 EFPVVTINIDSTSG

-186 QITDELQ
+186 QITDELE

-202 AQVDNP
+202 ASVDNP

-215 QIKVNPDKLD
+215 QIKVNPDKLA
-225 KYNISV
+225 KYEMSI
-231 NEVISAISTRNARFT
+231 NEVISAISSRNARFT
-246 VGGNNQESLEKNIVI
+246 VGDNNQESLEKNIVI

-269 DIKDVVIKS
+269 DIKNVVIKS

-287 GDIAEVFRG
+287 DDIAEVFRG

-319 PQADIIRTVKRI
+319 PQADIIRTVKRV
-331 RERVAEFQTNIPD
+331 RERVSELQKNFPD

-362 EIIIKNG
+362 DIIIKNG

-379 LGAFLSLRTAF
+379 LGVFLSIKTAF

-429 VDDSII
+429 VDDSIV

-443 KSKGGDL
+443 KSKEGNL

-477 SFFLMSGILGKFIYV
+477 SFFLMSGVLGKFIYV
-492 LPVVVIFALG
+492 LPVVVLFALA

-512 PAHLST
+512 PAHLAT
-518 TKVEKQR
+518 NKVEKQK
-525 TWFIPVENFYNRF
+525 TWFVPFENFYNRC
-538 MHYGLRW
+538 MVRILKW
-545 RYLIVPLFIAL
+545 RYLIVPLFIGL
-556 LVYTSFFAFK
+556 LVYSAMFAMK

-593 AYTEKIVIDVENL
+593 SYTEKIVIDVENL
-606 IVSEIGEDLKS
+606 IVNEIGEDLKS
-617 YTSTIGSYFTN
+617 YTSKIDAFFTN
-628 RADIEIALTPTSD
+628 KADIEIALTPTSD
-641 RERAAEDMQEKLKVL
+641 RERSAEDMQEKLKEL
-656 VEDVEGAEKIRIS
+656 VKNVQGAEEIRIS

-687 ENDAQRD
+687 ANDAQRV

-703 LKSING
+703 LNSIDG

-731 EMARLGVDYSAV
+731 EMARLGVDYQSV

-752 GSYVTDATIAGKDED
+752 GSYVTDATIAGKEED
-767 VRIYIGNGSNTE
+767 VRIYIGENDYTE
-779 NFIKN
+779 NFIQN
-784 TTIKNRQGNSIPMSQ
+784 TAVKNRQGNLIPMSQ

-819 SIKLTASIADGR
+819 SIKVTASIADGR
-831 PRGRPSKVEQDQKLD
+831 PRGRPTKAAESSNADDGESV
-846 EGQSLNKKPE
+846 N
-856 EAPKVSRGPPPSKTI
+856 VSPDDSDSSAAQPARRGPPPSKTI

-879 LNASVDFP
+879 LNAAVEYP
-887 QVSIIT
+887 QVSIVT
-893 SGGAQESIESLQDF
+893 AGGAQESIESLQDF
-907 LRAFVVAIVGIFL
+907 LRAFVVAIIGIFL

-945 VVWAFYFHGEPL
+945 VIWAFYFHGEPL

-981 HLNYIKEKSAAL
+981 HLNYLRDKSAKL
-993 EDKIVWIARG
+993 EDKTVWIARG
-1003 ARDRLRPVVLTTLT
+1003 SRDRLRAVVLTTLT

-1075 KTRFSRKKAAA
+1075 GAKFSRKKAPV

>member
-1 MFKKFIKSSLFFHF
+1 M
-15 YVYIISPFVLKD
+15 D
-27 SFFMDSILD
+27 SFLD

-47 FSFAFIAI
+47 FSLAFIAI
-55 GILSVVGMQR
+55 GVLSVVGMQR

-95 NIIEEELLSVSG
+95 NVIEEELLSVSG
-107 LKEIT
+107 IKEIT
-112 STSREG
+112 SSSREG

-129 LKDVTTVKNDVR
+129 LKDVTTTKNDVR
-141 NAINRVKAFPEEVTD
+141 NAVNRVKAFPEEVTD
-156 LPRVIDFNVT
+156 LPQVVDFNVT
-166 EFPVITINIDSTSG
+166 EFPVVTINIDSTSG

-186 QITDELQ
+186 QITDELE

-202 AQVDNP
+202 ASVDNP

-215 QIKVNPDKLD
+215 QIKVNPDKLA
-225 KYNISV
+225 KYEMSI
-231 NEVISAISTRNARFT
+231 NEVISAISSRNARFT
-246 VGGNNQESLEKNIVI
+246 VGDNNQESLEKNIVI

-269 DIKDVVIKS
+269 DIKNVVIKS

-287 GDIAEVFRG
+287 DDIAEVFRG

-319 PQADIIRTVKRI
+319 PQADIIRTVKRV
-331 RERVAEFQTNIPD
+331 RERVSELQKNFPD

-362 EIIIKNG
+362 DIIIKNG

-379 LGAFLSLRTAF
+379 LGVFLSLKTAF

-429 VDDSII
+429 VDDSIV

-443 KSKGGDL
+443 KSKEGNL

-477 SFFLMSGILGKFIYV
+477 SFFLMSGVLGKFIYV
-492 LPVVVIFALG
+492 LPVVVLFALA

-512 PAHLST
+512 PAHLAT
-518 TKVEKQR
+518 NKVEKQK
-525 TWFIPVENFYNRF
+525 TWFVPFENFYNRC
-538 MHYGLRW
+538 MVRILKW
-545 RYLIVPLFIAL
+545 RYLIVPLFIGL
-556 LVYTSFFAFK
+556 LVYSAMFAMK

-593 AYTEKIVIDVENL
+593 SYTEKIVIDVENL
-606 IVSEIGEDLKS
+606 IVNEIGEDLKS
-617 YTSTIGSYFTN
+617 YTSKIDAFFTN
-628 RADIEIALTPTSD
+628 KADIEIALTPTSD
-641 RERAAEDMQEKLKVL
+641 RERSAEDMQEKLKEL
-656 VEDVEGAEKIRIS
+656 VENVQGAEEIRIS

-687 ENDAQRD
+687 ANDAQRV

-703 LKSING
+703 LNSIDG

-731 EMARLGVDYSAV
+731 EMARLGVDYQSV

-752 GSYVTDATIAGKDED
+752 GSYVTDATIAGKEED
-767 VRIYIGNGSNTE
+767 VRIYIGENDYTE
-779 NFIKN
+779 NFIQN
-784 TTIKNRQGNSIPMSQ
+784 TAVKNRQGNLIPMSQ
-799 FSTLREIEGEPD
+799 FSALREIEGEPD

-819 SIKLTASIADGR
+819 SIKVTASIADGR
-831 PRGRPSKVEQDQKLD
+831 PRGRPTKSAESSNPDDGESV
-846 EGQSLNKKPE
+846 N
-856 EAPKVSRGPPPSKTI
+856 VSSDDSDSSAAQPARRGPPPSKTI

-879 LNASVDFP
+879 LNAAVEYP
-887 QVSIIT
+887 QVSIVT
-893 SGGAQESIESLQDF
+893 AGGAQESIESLQDF
-907 LRAFVVAIVGIFL
+907 LRAFVVAIIGIFL

-945 VVWAFYFHGEPL
+945 VIWAFYFHGEPL

-981 HLNYIKEKSAAL
+981 HLNYLRDKSAKL
-993 EDKIVWIARG
+993 EDKTVWIARG
-1003 ARDRLRPVVLTTLT
+1003 SRDRLRAVVLTTLT

-1075 KTRFSRKKAAA
+1075 GAKFSRKKAPV

>member
-1 MFKKFIKSSLFFHF
+1 M
-15 YVYIISPFVLKD
+15 D
-27 SFFMDSILD
+27 SFLD

-47 FSFAFIAI
+47 FSLAFIAI
-55 GILSVVGMQR
+55 GVLSVVGMQR

-95 NIIEEELLSVSG
+95 NVIEEELLSVSG
-107 LKEIT
+107 IKEIT
-112 STSREG
+112 SSSREG

-129 LKDVTTVKNDVR
+129 LKDVTTTKNDVR
-141 NAINRVKAFPEEVTD
+141 NAVNRVKSFPEEVTD
-156 LPRVIDFNVT
+156 LPQVIDFNVT
-166 EFPVITINIDSTSG
+166 EFPVITLNIDSTSG

-202 AQVDNP
+202 ASVDNP

-215 QIKVNPDKLD
+215 QIKVDPDKLD
-225 KYNISV
+225 KYKMSI
-231 NEVISAISTRNARFT
+231 NEVISAISSRNARFT

-261 LSEFESID
+261 LSEFESLD
-269 DIKDVVIKS
+269 DIKNVVIKS

-287 GDIAEVFRG
+287 DDIAEVFRG
-296 QEEETSITRVN
+296 QEEEKSITRVN

-319 PQADIIRTVKRI
+319 PQADIIRTVKRV
-331 RERVAEFQTNIPD
+331 RARVEELQKNIPD

-362 EIIIKNG
+362 DIIIKNG

-379 LGAFLSLRTAF
+379 LGVFLSLKTAF

-429 VDDSII
+429 VDDSIV

-443 KSKGGDL
+443 KSKEGNL

-477 SFFLMSGILGKFIYV
+477 SFFLMSGVLGKFIYV
-492 LPVVVIFALG
+492 LPVVVLFALA

-512 PAHLST
+512 PAHLAT
-518 TKVEKQR
+518 NKIEKQK
-525 TWFIPVENFYNRF
+525 TWFVPFENVYNRF
-538 MHYGLRW
+538 MVHALKW
-545 RYLIVPLFIAL
+545 RYIIVPLFIAL
-556 LVYTSFFAFK
+556 LVYSAMFAMK

-593 AYTEKIVIDVENL
+593 SYTENIVIDVENI
-606 IVSEIGEDLKS
+606 IVNEIGEDLKS
-617 YTSTIGSYFTN
+617 YTSKIGEYFTN
-628 RADIEIALTPTSD
+628 KADIEIALTPTSD
-641 RERAAEDMQEKLKVL
+641 RERPAEDMAEKLKEL
-656 VEDVEGAEKIRIS
+656 VKNVEGAEEIKIS

-687 ENDAQRD
+687 DNDAQRA

-703 LKSING
+703 LKTIDG

-731 EMARLGVDYSAV
+731 EMARLGVDYQSV

-752 GSYVTDATIAGKDED
+752 GSYVTDATIAGKEED
-767 VRIYIGNGSNTE
+767 VRIYIGENDYTE

-784 TTIKNRQGNSIPMSQ
+784 TAVKNRQGNLIPMSQ

-819 SIKLTASIADGR
+819 SIKVTASIADGR
-831 PRGRPSKVEQDQKLD
+831 PRGKPTKAEKPNESDENQSFKVNPD
-846 EGQSLNKKPE
+846 ETELSEAKP
-856 EAPKVSRGPPPSKTI
+856 ARRGPPPSKTI

-879 LNASVDFP
+879 LNASVEYP

-893 SGGAQESIESLQDF
+893 AGGAQESIDSLQDF
-907 LRAFVVAIVGIFL
+907 LRAFVVAIIGIFL

-945 VVWAFYFHGEPL
+945 VIWAFYFHGEPL

-981 HLNYIKEKSAAL
+981 HLNYIRDKSAQL
-993 EDKIVWIARG
+993 EEKKVWIARG
-1003 ARDRLRPVVLTTLT
+1003 SRDRLRAVVLTTLT

-1075 KTRFSRKKAAA
+1075 RARFSRKKATA

>member
-1 MFKKFIKSSLFFHF
+1 
-15 YVYIISPFVLKD
+15 
-27 SFFMDSILD
+27 MDSILD

-47 FSFAFIAI
+47 FSLAFIAI
-55 GILSVVGMQR
+55 GVLSVVGMQR
-65 DQFPTVD
+65 DQFPAVD
-72 FEVLSVTTA
+72 FEILAVTTA

-95 NIIEEELLSVSG
+95 NVIENELLSVSG
-107 LKEIT
+107 IKEIT

-141 NAINRVKAFPEEVTD
+141 NAVNRVKSFPEEVAD
-156 LPRVIDFNVT
+156 LPQVLDFNIT
-166 EFPVITINIDSTSG
+166 EFPIITINIDGANSDYAL
-180 NFNQAR
+180 AR
-186 QITDELQ
+186 QITDDLETALLK
-193 VAISRIKGV
+193 IKGV
-202 AQVDNP
+202 ASIDKNG
-208 SYLDSEI
+208 YLKSEI
-215 QIKVNPDKLD
+215 QIKVDPIKLD

-261 LSEFESID
+261 LSEFQSID
-269 DIKDVVIKS
+269 EIKDVVIKS

-287 GDIAEVFRG
+287 DDIANVFRG
-296 QEEETSITRVN
+296 EEEETSITRVN
-307 GTKGFVLQVKKQ
+307 GTKGFVLQIKKQ
-319 PQADIIRTVKRI
+319 DQADIIRTVKRV
-331 RERVAEFQTNIPD
+331 RERVSELQENYPDNID
-344 DINIFYTDDSSE
+344 IFYTDDSSE
-356 AVANRL
+356 AVENRL
-362 EIIIKNG
+362 NIIIKNG

-379 LGAFLSLRTAF
+379 LGAFLSLKTAF

-477 SFFLMSGILGKFIYV
+477 SFFLMSGILGKFIYI

-518 TKVEKQR
+518 NKVEKQR

-538 MHYGLRW
+538 MRYALRW

-579 VMFANIEAPNGSSA
+579 VIFANIEAPNGSSA
-593 AYTEKIVIDVENL
+593 AYTENIVIDVENI
-606 IVSEIGEDLKS
+606 IVNEIGEDLDS
-617 YTSTIGSYFTN
+617 FTSTIGSYFTN
-628 RADIEIALTPTSD
+628 VANIEIALTPTSD
-641 RERAAEDMQEKLKVL
+641 RERTAEDMEEKLKAL
-656 VEDVEGAEKIRIS
+656 VENVEGAEKINIS
-669 LLRPGPPQGAD
+669 LLRPGPPQGED
-680 IEVTLVS
+680 IEITLVA
-687 ENDAQRD
+687 ENDAQRN
-694 LAADRLEEI
+694 LAADRVEEI
-703 LKSING
+703 LKSIDG

-731 EMARLGVDYSAV
+731 EMARLGVDYQSV

-784 TTIKNRQGNSIPMSQ
+784 TTVKNRQGNSIPMSQ

-811 YNHLDGDR
+811 YNHFDGDR

-831 PRGRPSKVEQDQKLD
+831 PT
-846 EGQSLNKKPE
+846 KKPSGVDQNQNF
-856 EAPKVSRGPPPSKTI
+856 AGDQSMKRGPPPSKTA
-871 ILAKALKE
+871 ILAMALKE
-879 LNASVDFP
+879 LNAPVDFP

-907 LRAFVVAIVGIFL
+907 LRAFVVAIIGIFL

-1003 ARDRLRPVVLTTLT
+1003 SRDRLRAVVLTTLT

-1075 KTRFSRKKAAA
+1075 KTKFSRKKAVV